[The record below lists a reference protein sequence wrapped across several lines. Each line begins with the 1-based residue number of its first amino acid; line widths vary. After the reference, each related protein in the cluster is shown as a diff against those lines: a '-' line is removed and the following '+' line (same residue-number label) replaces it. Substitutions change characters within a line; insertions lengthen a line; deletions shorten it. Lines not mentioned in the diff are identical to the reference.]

1 MALPEKD
8 ILKNAS
14 EKMYDPTKDDTFVP
28 NISLPRAGVNVSGS
42 GGGSQNNPTF
52 DRFVALTSP
61 INPTPALGP
70 QTVTKYSPL
79 DVDTTGRYDRFVL
92 GADNED
98 LQAGFQSSWAKAANG
113 LTKGLGIA
121 GTTFLEGTVGLVYG
135 LGAAA
140 GTGKLSKFYNNDFSN
155 YMADLNESMEVAMP
169 NYYGSEEREANWYD
183 RNNIFTAN
191 FFFDKIIKNLG
202 FSVGALA
209 SGAVVGG
216 LLAKVPQVFNIS
228 KAGMIS
234 KLSEALET
242 GLKGVPQIER
252 AAKAK
257 DIILQNS
264 KLVNAIEKMTA
275 VERGIIAGLG
285 AATEG
290 GIEALQGLNEYRD
303 KLIAQH
309 KERFGQAP
317 IGDDLDK
324 INRASEDLGNVR
336 LGLNML
342 LLSATNYIHIPRIL
356 GSSYRSGKNAL
367 INSAVRD
374 VETGLLKSSIPTKG
388 FAKVV
393 NRTKN
398 IAGLFVSPTEGF
410 EEGAQFAIEK
420 GVQSYYNKKDYNK
433 DEGLNELIDNVNAAS
448 LKGIESVSSK
458 EGMESILIGAISG
471 GIQQA
476 GLVGRYKN
484 KEGKTTIGF
493 GKTGKIGE
501 RGFAGEGGEIAK
513 NTQDLISQAKAFTLK
528 SDKWLNDTTN
538 SVKRAVVLQGEFE
551 SAVNQGDILEAK
563 DKEFD
568 YQHNYL
574 LPRVKYGR
582 FDLVMDDIK
591 SFRKIAATEEGFD
604 SLKEKGIAAELD
616 TRESFLNRLNSFE
629 THAKAV
635 NSLNESLNLRYATA
649 VTEDGKKKYSD
660 VVLEKM
666 VYAAA
671 KISDYDQRV
680 PQLTGSLLDA
690 NVDVQTILDEII
702 LNGTP
707 SAKATK
713 EALATINKVPGISD
727 IRDELK
733 RNLKDIIELGLRR
746 KEFIDEYDDIKQ
758 NPSMY
763 EGPVLSDIESTT
775 SATVKQQIV
784 PEGETKKKTVNKE
797 LEIGKEYSLAEPV
810 RREGNALQVAPK
822 IVVLSKTLGGEYE
835 VSLPNGET
843 AFMTPQQFKGY
854 QITDIDNTSTEI
866 DTMLN
871 DAIDSVL
878 SRSKYSSIDKPT
890 ENKVEFVNSLN
901 NKGLIDDIQK
911 EFNKQSEE
919 FLKKQAEARQRREI
933 ILRNKANLDK
943 TQQKIQLMSGQV
955 GTRPNPVDLASR
967 AFEEARKLWSRLY
980 RSTITASSDEGK
992 ELAPHVTR
1000 LNEFFNNAK
1009 NFKNRNQLKAIM
1021 FTSAQEAAL
1030 KIEGLAKLSFDT
1042 EGIDVTT
1049 VNDVKEGFVGIVF
1062 VDVDK
1067 NNKSYFV
1074 DKNGNRIGEVNVDT
1088 PNLNEL
1094 VFTTMPAVNLYYRM
1108 NGKPRHREGQ
1118 EKQAIEELA
1127 GWQAFREQLFKKDNQ
1142 PRLYKFN
1149 ISRGIPVTNKDNP
1162 ETNFVSE
1169 TLVPEEKI
1177 STTPIIKVSTKGVIS
1192 FDGDNI
1198 KVPNGRPVID
1208 YGDTLQYLNNTTFSK
1223 EKAETIFN
1231 VLNAIDKMSM
1241 NSNLTK
1247 KEIQLNERMF
1257 AYLQNV
1263 LYWREDGPT
1272 SNNKVYFD
1280 TTTAQLVLGE
1290 PTQEGSSDNRF
1301 DLGNIENNKDRIVS
1315 RLQQIYHNVNDKT
1328 LSLGLSE
1335 PFYEFYMADNQLKEA
1350 KWKNYQTYLLSNK
1363 GADGKTIRSIKE
1375 TPLNTS
1381 VSKKT
1386 DEVPYN
1392 YKQKYAILE
1401 ELDFPKTFTGTP
1413 SVAPSAPVVDES
1425 VKDYAV
1431 QGMGNLQ
1438 YTATPTEDG
1447 KFAVSLIVND
1457 VTNATVSAIVANP
1470 AMLEAVKDNLRAI
1483 EKYVP
1488 GKADRDYVIQAAP
1501 NLIEVSLIRAQA
1513 ASAPAAPTAPVVSDI
1528 EAKKADIEKRR
1539 REELK
1544 KGSKAVYETGKYN
1557 GKEYNTWIEVEE
1569 ELNAKYDAELAALE
1583 GNKNFDDVPTPED
1596 TPEYRMV
1603 GSTNV
1608 PRISEADLAYYRDF
1622 MKKVAPNLPFEVLD
1636 NMIEISPTEQAWGA
1650 FEKGVIKFAKSAQRG
1665 TEYHELG
1672 EAVWKGFLSPEQQAA
1687 ILAQERTKK
1696 GEFTDNQSGKKYTYA
1711 DASVTDK
1718 MLKERIMDDYADFRV
1733 GKLPARN
1740 LGDLVRKFFKAIV
1753 EFVKSFGSNPS
1764 LKEQLFKDIDT
1775 GKFANRIFPE
1785 ARKND
1790 AAEYSAIPGMNEQLV
1805 HEFVQDI
1812 TARMFQIIFRDN
1824 KSLFNLKN
1832 VTAGAVF
1839 GEIKD
1844 QYTKTGRIKEGDP
1857 SRLSEENYEQL
1868 VQRTI
1873 NFLRVFRIELDD
1885 NSIVGINDG
1894 EANRN
1899 DYASRSFS
1907 IDFKKSSP
1915 YAIKLLLGTLIET
1928 QAGTQLAPGVKGLSL
1943 PKAEISTNAK
1953 GYTLVNYSQAFATVI
1968 NKLTGTKSI
1977 EEAVSKLYE
1986 LAKEDSRYVR
1996 LFSRLGGN
2004 LSDGTINFK
2013 DYAAD
2018 DWRLFINFYQVFT
2031 KQKPDAIIQYLD
2043 NNFQTYSGL
2052 ARQMSASE
2060 SLKDEWIEDM
2070 QSLSTDPTSI
2080 VTRDVQTQSYNIDM
2094 SVDYPV
2100 GIPSEMISFL
2110 AKLGIDFPITTYN
2123 RLTTRKQKDD
2133 FADAVSGI
2141 KQSLKKSPKVLTLK
2155 GETLDIGGHL
2165 TTLAELYT
2173 TVNSPS
2179 QESTTLNAE
2188 GELQQV
2194 FDNVNAPSI
2203 IEDLFNSSN
2212 TLAELKEKMPQLND
2226 IFSVSSKMIQLDGPF
2241 WNADGTRIKSNKLKL
2256 SYISGIR
2263 DKNTNTGL
2271 SIADLS
2277 IGQRFTLE
2285 INQNINGNYYVLVPA
2300 DGSTE
2305 WMMNLGNSI
2314 SFKEVKEGTSDMTT
2328 HSMFQGYLRDDIGL
2342 AQDAKNRSKLN
2353 NVGDKANELR
2363 FFKDILTG
2371 DTLLAANQLVAV
2383 GATPE
2388 EIDTFIEAYADD
2400 INLDVDNYIETSVTN
2415 TIEAL
2420 KNNNEIVDNKD
2431 GGYSYKGLDNN
2442 FATKAKINK
2451 LNLTGDDI
2459 NNIVRFVNTNYIINN
2474 IEYHKFI
2481 FGDPYQFKIKDGQL
2495 DETKR
2500 IKSFLS
2506 PRRVMFDSP
2515 ELNAFMNNEY
2525 NTIEGIELTDKDYGY
2540 HQNKEYARTFTAKD
2554 IIIAGGLPGYGETNE
2569 ADASSWI
2576 MDGAFKEVKYKNG
2589 QWPDEA
2595 ETWHQW
2601 QMAYTRNKLAAKG
2614 RYTYSSEKLQ
2624 KRDAE
2629 MISKDA
2635 PVFVIEV
2642 LKPIV
2647 SGNKFNKN
2655 QFDLVLDK
2663 FSQMPMYYQAIEG
2676 TNLEELYIKM
2686 FEEGYDYAIVE
2697 SGRKVGSEGLQP
2709 LYKPNG
2715 DFNTEAFNNTVDV
2728 PWSSYGIQVENSYA
2742 EKLQTRGSQ
2751 VTKIATVD
2759 LYDNGVATPEAAAA
2773 VKAHKEALDNLHA
2786 NGYAELLN
2794 EFGIEDL
2801 GTSFFAKDKTAI
2813 AETLRQQMLKRELS
2827 QNALDSI
2834 TIGKNGQFNI
2844 PLEASSSYIQIKN
2857 ILYSIIDK
2865 RISSPKVN
2873 GFSGVQIS
2881 AAMWEDSTKGRG
2893 IALKTEDGYKRIS
2906 KDEFSKLSKEEQ
2918 KNVVL
2923 INDTLKFYTK
2933 EEPWCE
2939 ILLPNWVKDK
2949 FDKKKFPTDEKIL
2962 EYLNRKEN
2970 QAILRGIGFRIP
2982 SQAMSS
2988 IESFKVKGFLPKF
3001 MGASVVVPSEI
3012 TTKAGSDFDI
3022 DKLNMYLKSVYRNAN
3037 GDVKLI
3043 EYLGSEQ
3050 ATKDFYANVFDAKL
3064 EKNKIKKAELFE
3076 AIGIMINGLEDPKNL
3091 TEKYSDEM
3099 DAILKDINDPT
3110 DAEDLLMK
3118 QLEKLG
3124 DKSFQAEVKDRFVR
3138 SMYTKSLENEY
3149 YQTIE
3154 DLLSLPE
3161 NFNRLTKPND
3171 DKSLKKLATKLGKL
3185 RGEDESTIPNRML
3198 DRNYMTETRHAFI
3211 TAKRWVGIGA
3221 VNTTG
3226 HSLAQQSQIYV
3237 DPNKFAVQSEADKK
3251 YLGDGSIALDH
3262 NTVTINDKEYI
3273 SLSGRLDRAGKYISD
3288 KLSMYVNAF
3297 VDVSK
3302 DPYILKIIGSNRV
3315 VGTFMFLERI
3325 GVPIEQVGM
3334 FMNQPIIKEYIS
3346 YLDSKNLKGIFRPK
3360 DIQYIGQMFPTT
3372 SALIEASKINVAGLE
3387 DNIETYYKKGL
3398 SETENAEQHLILRE
3412 FLKYAKMAEFSFKF
3426 TQAINYDTTK
3436 FKNADELYRKL
3447 LREEVAR
3454 NKNIISS
3461 VDKVL
3466 QSTFL
3471 GDLAKFLFKA
3481 SDSLGAVLKFNEVE
3495 FRGILENV
3503 IRPYALN
3510 QYLSDEKYA
3519 KITQKAAASFLDY
3532 VIQINKP
3539 NIDVKAILVD
3549 DETALANK
3557 LVKAKNKNLGVKMIN
3572 DLIVTSRGIVGGA
3585 KSVKLRA
3592 NLREAYDENLYT
3604 GYMREMRDNPET
3616 ADLYKELV
3624 TTIILQGTYT
3634 SPISLK
3640 NIIPIEDYAAEVSN
3654 IMSTVTADKIAQNF
3668 ATNNYFQRNN
3678 WNDSDVVPRFKPQMW
3693 HASIQRA
3700 GDTPMAARY
3709 DNFGDPIY
3717 EYTSPSL
3724 KSLGTLPAAST
3735 RKILYLNDKYNSDMV
3750 AYDVIAV
3757 PRILEVD
3764 GDLIDY
3770 TTGNTMPRSE
3780 YGQRKKVGDITLN
3793 ALYGYQKVKYT
3804 GTEEP
3809 LTLADSEGNL
3819 TYVYKLIN
3827 LYGDSPYA
3835 SVYPAANGTSAVRN
3849 ATARANTELTND
3861 DVIAG
3866 LFSKSNKNVV
3876 SLQPTI
3882 ETQPVISN
3890 KPEFS
3895 KLPSVASTPTMTYAG
3910 IGSRQTPPEVLKQMT
3925 EVAKELES
3933 KGYTLNTGV
3942 TFGGKKEGADKA
3954 FDDGTT
3960 KKNLFSPEN
3969 QGARAKEQAIAKEI
3983 HPNPNALTAGALKL
3997 MARNTNQVFG
4007 DDLNTPVDFVLFYAK
4022 ETKGIRPEGGTGQAV
4037 EMARLKGIPAINL
4050 ANPNWRVELDKA
4062 LEGKAQPAVERTYTA
4077 RQLASMDAK
4086 ALYKQLKQID
4096 SPSNARGLA
4105 LEYIANGGTISPES
4119 LYNEVL
4125 ATRDVRLVPTKQ
4137 RTKEEANNRD
4147 YVKKGGPSIKEVAHF
4162 IWENLNEEIQTK
4174 VDDQDVRNELI
4185 EVVGVYNKRLEVAKE
4200 YIASYSIEDDK
4211 LNFKKGPC

>member
-14 EKMYDPTKDDTFVP
+14 EKMYDPTQGDTFVP
-28 NISLPRAGVNVSGS
+28 NISLPRAGVNIGAT

-121 GTTFLEGTVGLVYG
+121 GTTFLDGTVGLVYG

-155 YMADLNESMEVAMP
+155 YMADLNDSMEVAMP

-202 FSVGALA
+202 FSVGAMA

-242 GLKGVPQIER
+242 GLKNVPQIER

-264 KLVNAIEKMTA
+264 KLVNAIERMTA
-275 VERGIIAGLG
+275 VERGIVAGLG

-303 KLIAQH
+303 KLIEQH
-309 KERFGQAP
+309 KERFGEAP
-317 IGDDLDK
+317 KGDDLDK

-367 INSAVRD
+367 INSAVTD
-374 VETGLLKSSIPTKG
+374 VETGLLKSAIPTKG
-388 FAKVV
+388 FAKIV

-433 DEGLNELIDNVNAAS
+433 DEGLDELIGNVKAAA
-448 LKGIESVSSK
+448 LKGIESVNSK

-476 GLVGRYKN
+476 GFVGRYKD
-484 KEGKTTIGF
+484 KDGKTRLGF
-493 GKTGKIGE
+493 GKTGEIGE
-501 RGFAGEGGEIAK
+501 RGFAGEGGERAK
-513 NTQDLISQAKAFTLK
+513 NTQDLIAQAKPFTLK

-574 LPRVKYGR
+574 LPRIKYGR
-582 FDLVMDDIK
+582 FDLVMDDIN
-591 SFRKIAATEEGFD
+591 SFRRIAATEEGFD

-616 TRESFLNRLNSFE
+616 TKESFLNRLNSFE

-671 KISDYDQRV
+671 KISDYDQRI

-690 NVDVQTILDEII
+690 NIDVQTILDEII

-713 EALATINKVPGISD
+713 DALAAINKVPGISD
-727 IRDELK
+727 VRDELK
-733 RNLKDIIELGLRR
+733 RNLRDIIELGLRR

-763 EGPVLSDIESTT
+763 EGPMFTDIESTT

-854 QITDIDNTSTEI
+854 QITDIDNTSPEI

-878 SRSKYSSIDKPT
+878 SRSKYSSIENPT

-919 FLKKQAEARQRREI
+919 FLKKQAEARQRREV

-980 RSTITASSDEGK
+980 RSSTTASSDEGK
-992 ELAPHVTR
+992 KLAPHVTR

-1009 NFKNRNQLKAIM
+1009 NFKNRGQLKAIM
-1021 FTSAQEAAL
+1021 FTSAQEATL
-1030 KIEGLAKLSFDT
+1030 KIEGAAKLSFDT
-1042 EGIDVTT
+1042 EGIDMAT
-1049 VNDVKEGFVGIVF
+1049 VNDIKEGFVGIVF
-1062 VDVDK
+1062 VEVDK

-1074 DKNGNRIGEVNVDT
+1074 DKDGNRIGEVNVDA

-1094 VFTTMPAVNLYYRM
+1094 VFTTMPAVDLYYRM
-1108 NGKPRHREGQ
+1108 NGKPRYREGQ
-1118 EKQAIEELA
+1118 EKQATEEVA
-1127 GWQAFREQLFKKDNQ
+1127 RWQAFREQLFKKDNQ
-1142 PRLYKFN
+1142 PRLYNFS

-1231 VLNAIDKMSM
+1231 VLNAIAKMSM

-1247 KEIQLNERMF
+1247 KEVQLNERMF

-1263 LYWREDGPT
+1263 LYWREDGPA
-1272 SNNKVYFD
+1272 SNNKVYID
-1280 TTTAQLVLGE
+1280 TTTGELVLGE

-1301 DLGNIENNKDRIVS
+1301 DLGNIENDKDRIVS

-1335 PFYEFYMADNQLKEA
+1335 PFYEFYIADNQLKEA

-1386 DEVPYN
+1386 DDVPYN

-1413 SVAPSAPVVDES
+1413 SVAPSAPVVDTS
-1425 VKDYAV
+1425 VKDYPV

-1438 YTATPTEDG
+1438 YTATPREGGGFD
-1447 KFAVSLIVND
+1447 VSLIVND
-1457 VTNATVSAIVANP
+1457 VTNTTVSAIAANP
-1470 AMLEAVKDNLRAI
+1470 AMLEAVKDNLRDI
-1483 EKYVP
+1483 KKYKP
-1488 GKADRDYVIQAAP
+1488 GKADRDYVIEAAP
-1501 NLIEVSLIRAQA
+1501 NLIEASLIRTQA
-1513 ASAPAAPTAPVVSDI
+1513 EAAPKPVAPVVSD
-1528 EAKKADIEKRR
+1528 
-1539 REELK
+1539 
-1544 KGSKAVYETGKYN
+1544 
-1557 GKEYNTWIEVEE
+1557 VEG
-1569 ELNAKYDAELAALE
+1569 D
-1583 GNKNFDDVPTPED
+1583 KNFDDVPTPED

-1636 NMIEISPTEQAWGA
+1636 NMIEISPTEKAWGA
-1650 FEKGVIKFAKSAQRG
+1650 FEKGVINFAKTAQRG

-1696 GEFTDNQSGKKYTYA
+1696 GEFTDNQSGKKYAYS

-1775 GKFANRIFPE
+1775 GKFAKAIFPE

-1824 KSLFNLKN
+1824 KSLFNLKGI
-1832 VTAGAVF
+1832 TAGAVF

-1928 QAGTQLAPGVKGLSL
+1928 QAGTQLTPGVKGLSL

-1977 EEAVSKLYE
+1977 DEAVSKLYE

-2013 DYAAD
+2013 DYGAD

-2094 SVDYPV
+2094 SVDYPI
-2100 GIPSEMISFL
+2100 GIPSEMVSFL

-2123 RLTTRKQKDD
+2123 RLTTRTQKDN

-2141 KQSLKKSPKVLTLK
+2141 KQSLKKSPKVLSLK

-2226 IFSVSSKMIQLDGPF
+2226 IFSVNSKMIQLDGPF

-2271 SIADLS
+2271 SVADLS

-2285 INQNINGNYYVLVPA
+2285 INQNINGNYYVLIPA

-2328 HSMFQGYLRDDIGL
+2328 HSMFQGYLKDDIGL

-2383 GATPE
+2383 GASPE
-2388 EIDTFIEAYADD
+2388 EIDAFIEAYAND
-2400 INLDVDNYIETSVTN
+2400 INLDVDNYIERSVTN
-2415 TIEAL
+2415 TIESL

-2431 GGYSYKGLDNN
+2431 GNYSYKGLDNN
-2442 FATKAKINK
+2442 FATKGKINK

-2506 PRRVMFDSP
+2506 PRRIMFDSP

-2525 NTIEGIELTDKDYGY
+2525 NTVDGVELTDKDYGY

-2554 IIIAGGLPGYGETNE
+2554 IIIAGGLPGYGQTNE

-2589 QWPDEA
+2589 QWPEEA

-2629 MISKDA
+2629 MISKEA

-2647 SGNKFNKN
+2647 SGNKFNKTEFN
-2655 QFDLVLDK
+2655 LVLDK

-2709 LYKPNG
+2709 LYMPNG

-2728 PWSSYGIQVENSYA
+2728 PWNAYGIQVENSYA

-2801 GTSFFAKDKTAI
+2801 GTSFFAKDKTAV

-2881 AAMWEDSTKGRG
+2881 AAMWEDSAKGRG

-2906 KDEFSKLSKEEQ
+2906 KDEFSKLSEEEQ

-2949 FDKKKFPTDEKIL
+2949 FDKKKFPTDESIL
-2962 EYLNRKEN
+2962 KYLNKEEN

-3064 EKNKIKKAELFE
+3064 EKSKIKKAELFE
-3076 AIGIMINGLEDPKNL
+3076 AIGIMINGLDDPKNL

-3099 DAILKDINDPT
+3099 DSILKDIKDPT

-3124 DKSFQAEVKDRFVR
+3124 DKSFQAELKDRFVR

-3154 DLLSLPE
+3154 NLLSLPE

-3185 RGEDESTIPNRML
+3185 RGEDESAIPNRML

-3237 DPNKFAVQSEADKK
+3237 DPNKFAIQSEADKK
-3251 YLGDGSIALDH
+3251 YLGDGSIVLDH

-3346 YLDSKNLKGIFRPK
+3346 YLDSKNLKGIFRAK
-3360 DIQYIGQMFPTT
+3360 DIEYIGQMFPTT
-3372 SALIEASKINVAGLE
+3372 SVLIEASKINIAGLE
-3387 DNIETYYKKGL
+3387 GNIEKYYKKGL
-3398 SETENAEQHLILRE
+3398 DEVENAEQHKILAE

-3471 GDLAKFLFKA
+3471 GNLAKFLFKA
-3481 SDSLGAVLKFNEVE
+3481 SDSLGAVLKFNEAE

-3519 KITQKAAASFLDY
+3519 KVTQKAAASFLDY

-3668 ATNNYFQRNN
+3668 AINNYFQRNN

-3700 GDTPMAARY
+3700 GDTPIAARY
-3709 DNFGDPIY
+3709 DSFGDPIY

-3757 PRILEVD
+3757 PRILDVD
-3764 GDLIDY
+3764 GDLVDY

-3804 GTEEP
+3804 SGEP
-3809 LTLADSEGNL
+3809 VTLTDADGNL

-3835 SVYPAANGTSAVRN
+3835 SVYPAVNGTSAVRN
-3849 ATARANTELTND
+3849 ATARANTELTD
-3861 DVIAG
+3861 VDVIAG
-3866 LFSKSNKNVV
+3866 LFPKINKNVV
-3876 SLQPTI
+3876 ALPAEAQAPT
-3882 ETQPVISN
+3882 
-3890 KPEFS
+3890 
-3895 KLPSVASTPTMTYAG
+3895 
-3910 IGSRQTPPEVLKQMT
+3910 
-3925 EVAKELES
+3925 
-3933 KGYTLNTGV
+3933 
-3942 TFGGKKEGADKA
+3942 
-3954 FDDGTT
+3954 
-3960 KKNLFSPEN
+3960 
-3969 QGARAKEQAIAKEI
+3969 
-3983 HPNPNALTAGALKL
+3983 
-3997 MARNTNQVFG
+3997 
-4007 DDLNTPVDFVLFYAK
+4007 
-4022 ETKGIRPEGGTGQAV
+4022 
-4037 EMARLKGIPAINL
+4037 
-4050 ANPNWRVELDKA
+4050 
-4062 LEGKAQPAVERTYTA
+4062 VERTYTVG
-4077 RQLASMDAK
+4077 QLASMDAK
-4086 ALYKQLKQID
+4086 ALYKQLNKID
-4096 SPSNARGLA
+4096 SPTDARGLA

-4137 RTKEEANNRD
+4137 KTKEEVNNRD
-4147 YVKKGGPSIKEVAHF
+4147 YVKKDGPSIKEVANS
-4162 IWENLNEEIQTK
+4162 IWDNLSEDIQAR
-4174 VDDQDVRNELI
+4174 VDDQDIRNELI
-4185 EVVGVYNKRLEVAKE
+4185 EVIGTYNKRLEAAKE
-4200 YIASYSIEDDK
+4200 YIASYSVEDENLTTED
-4211 LNFKKGPC
+4211 FKCNTKNSK

>member
-14 EKMYDPTKDDTFVP
+14 KKMYDPTKDDTFVP
-28 NISLPRAGVNVSGS
+28 NISLPRAGVNISSS

-121 GTTFLEGTVGLVYG
+121 GTTFLEGSVGLVYG

-169 NYYGSEEREANWYD
+169 NYYGSEEREAAWYD

-216 LLAKVPQVFNIS
+216 LLSKVPQMFNIS

-275 VERGIIAGLG
+275 VERGIVAGLS

-309 KERFGQAP
+309 KERFGEAP
-317 IGDDLDK
+317 KGDDLDK

-367 INSAVRD
+367 INSAITD
-374 VETGLLKSSIPTKG
+374 VETGLLKSAIPTKG

-433 DEGLNELIDNVNAAS
+433 DEGLDELIGNVKAAA
-448 LKGIESVSSK
+448 LQGIESVSSK

-476 GLVGRYKN
+476 GFVGRYKD
-484 KEGKTTIGF
+484 KDGKTRVGF
-493 GKTGKIGE
+493 GKTGEIGE
-501 RGFAGEGGEIAK
+501 RGFAGEGGERAK
-513 NTQDLISQAKAFTLK
+513 NTQDLIAQAKPFTLK
-528 SDKWLNDTTN
+528 SDKWLDDTTN

-574 LPRVKYGR
+574 LPRIKYGR
-582 FDLVMDDIK
+582 FDLVMDDIN
-591 SFRKIAATEEGFD
+591 SFRRIAATEEGFD
-604 SLKEKGIAAELD
+604 SLKEKGIAAGLD
-616 TRESFLNRLNSFE
+616 TKESFLNRLNSFE

-649 VTEDGKKKYSD
+649 VTEDGKRKYSD

-666 VYAAA
+666 IYAAA

-680 PQLTGSLLDA
+680 PQLTTSLLDA
-690 NVDVQTILDEII
+690 NIDVQTILDEII

-713 EALATINKVPGISD
+713 EALAAINKVPGISD
-727 IRDELK
+727 VRDELK
-733 RNLKDIIELGLRR
+733 RNLRDIIELGLRR

-763 EGPVLSDIESTT
+763 EGPMFTDIESTT

-784 PEGETKKKTVNKE
+784 PEGETKKKTVNKD

-822 IVVLSKTLGGEYE
+822 IVVLSKTLGGEFE

-854 QITDIDNTSTEI
+854 QITDIDNTSPEI

-871 DAIDSVL
+871 DAIDNVL
-878 SRSKYSSIDKPT
+878 NRSKYSSIEKPT

-919 FLKKQAEARQRREI
+919 FLKKQAEARQRREV

-943 TQQKIQLMSGQV
+943 TQQKVQLMSGQV

-980 RSTITASSDEGK
+980 RSSTTASSDEGK
-992 ELAPHVTR
+992 KLAPHVTR

-1009 NFKNRNQLKAIM
+1009 NFKNKGQLKAIM
-1021 FTSAQEAAL
+1021 FTSAHEAAL
-1030 KIEGLAKLSFDT
+1030 KIEGTAKLSFDT
-1042 EGIDVTT
+1042 EGIDMAI
-1049 VNDVKEGFVGIVF
+1049 VNDIKEGFVGIVF
-1062 VDVDK
+1062 VEVDK

-1074 DKNGNRIGEVNVDT
+1074 DKDGNRIGEVNVDA

-1094 VFTTMPAVNLYYRM
+1094 VFTTMPAVDLYYRM
-1108 NGKPRHREGQ
+1108 NGKPRYREGQ
-1118 EKQAIEELA
+1118 EKQATEELA

-1142 PRLYKFN
+1142 PRLYNFS

-1231 VLNAIDKMSM
+1231 VLNAIAKMSM

-1247 KEIQLNERMF
+1247 KEVQLNERMF

-1263 LYWREDGPT
+1263 LYWREDGPA
-1272 SNNKVYFD
+1272 SNNKVYID
-1280 TTTAQLVLGE
+1280 TTTGELVLGE
-1290 PTQEGSSDNRF
+1290 PTQEGGSDNRF
-1301 DLGNIENNKDRIVS
+1301 DLGNIENNKDRVVS

-1335 PFYEFYMADNQLKEA
+1335 PFYEFYMTDNQLKEA

-1386 DEVPYN
+1386 DDVPYN

-1413 SVAPSAPVVDES
+1413 SVAPGAPVVDTS
-1425 VKDYAV
+1425 VKDYPV

-1438 YTATPTEDG
+1438 YTATPREGGGFD
-1447 KFAVSLIVND
+1447 VSLIVND
-1457 VTNATVSAIVANP
+1457 VTNATVSAIAANP
-1470 AMLEAVKDNLRAI
+1470 AMLEAVKDNLRDI
-1483 EKYVP
+1483 KKYKP
-1488 GKADRDYVIQAAP
+1488 GKADRDYVIEAAP
-1501 NLIEVSLIRAQA
+1501 NLIEVSLIRAQNE
-1513 ASAPAAPTAPVVSDI
+1513 APPKPAAPVVSD
-1528 EAKKADIEKRR
+1528 KKTDIPNQVENIFGKKVSPDMEFSKQEGDYKISQRTAEDSKTDTVNTVYHVISNTRNGLGIQKAMDKNGTVSYDRTTSGYNLKGYIDQLVKDIENNPDIL
-1539 REELK
+1539 ESLK
-1544 KGSKAVYETGKYN
+1544 KY
-1557 GKEYNTWIEVEE
+1557 GKEIKVYIVDDKLNYTKVKDFDSILTSALNNKDYISDEQYMRLVMGSSSFGSLFGYNTK
-1569 ELNAKYDAELAALE
+1569 LTALE
-1583 GNKNFDDVPTPED
+1583 GDKNFNDVPTPED

-1603 GSTNV
+1603 GSLNV

-1636 NMIEISPTEQAWGA
+1636 NMIEISPTEKAWGA
-1650 FEKGVIKFAKSAQRG
+1650 FEKGVIKFAKTAQRG

-1696 GEFTDNQSGKKYTYA
+1696 GEFTDNQSGKKYTYS

-1740 LGDLVRKFFKAIV
+1740 LGELVRKFFKAIV

-1775 GKFANRIFPE
+1775 GKFAKAIFPE

-1844 QYTKTGRIKEGDP
+1844 QYIKTGRIKEGDP
-1857 SRLSEENYEQL
+1857 SRLSDENYEQL

-2013 DYAAD
+2013 DYGAD

-2094 SVDYPV
+2094 SVDYPIGV
-2100 GIPSEMISFL
+2100 PSEMISFL

-2123 RLTTRKQKDD
+2123 RLTTRTQKDN

-2141 KQSLKKSPKVLTLK
+2141 KQSLKKSPKVLSLK

-2226 IFSVSSKMIQLDGPF
+2226 IFSVNSKMIQLDGPF

-2271 SIADLS
+2271 SVADLS

-2285 INQNINGNYYVLVPA
+2285 INQNINGNYYVLIPA

-2328 HSMFQGYLRDDIGL
+2328 HSMFQGYLKDDIGL

-2383 GATPE
+2383 GASPE
-2388 EIDTFIEAYADD
+2388 EINAFIEAYADD
-2400 INLDVDNYIETSVTN
+2400 INLDVDNYIERSVTN
-2415 TIEAL
+2415 TVEAL
-2420 KNNNEIVDNKD
+2420 KNNNEIVDNKE

-2442 FATKAKINK
+2442 FAAKAKINK

-2481 FGDPYQFKIKDGQL
+2481 FGDPYQFKIKDDQL

-2506 PRRVMFDSP
+2506 PRRIMFDSP

-2525 NTIEGIELTDKDYGY
+2525 NTVDGVELTDKDYGY

-2554 IIIAGGLPGYGETNE
+2554 IIIAGGLPGYGKTNE

-2576 MDGAFKEVKYKNG
+2576 MDGAYKEVKYKNG
-2589 QWPDEA
+2589 QWPEEA
-2595 ETWHQW
+2595 EAWHQW

-2624 KRDAE
+2624 KRDAD
-2629 MISKDA
+2629 MISKEA

-2647 SGNKFNKN
+2647 SGNKFNKTEFN
-2655 QFDLVLDK
+2655 LVLDK

-2697 SGRKVGSEGLQP
+2697 SGRKVGAEGLQP
-2709 LYKPNG
+2709 LYMPNG

-2728 PWSSYGIQVENSYA
+2728 PWSAYGIQVENSYA

-2801 GTSFFAKDKTAI
+2801 GTSYFAKDKTAV

-2881 AAMWEDSTKGRG
+2881 AAMWEDSSKGRG

-2906 KDEFSKLSKEEQ
+2906 KDEFSKLSEEEQ
-2918 KNVVL
+2918 KKVVL

-2949 FDKKKFPTDEKIL
+2949 FDKKKFPTDESIL
-2962 EYLNRKEN
+2962 EYLNKKEN

-3043 EYLGSEQ
+3043 EYLGSEE

-3064 EKNKIKKAELFE
+3064 EKSKINKAELFE
-3076 AIGIMINGLEDPKNL
+3076 AIGIMMNGLEDPKNL

-3099 DAILKDINDPT
+3099 DAVLKDIKDPT

-3124 DKSFQAEVKDRFVR
+3124 DKSFQAELKDRFVR
-3138 SMYTKSLENEY
+3138 DMYTKSLENEY

-3154 DLLSLPE
+3154 NLLSLPE

-3171 DKSLKKLATKLGKL
+3171 DKSLKALATKLGKL

-3226 HSLAQQSQIYV
+3226 HALAQQSQIYV
-3237 DPNKFAVQSEADKK
+3237 DPDKFAIQSEADKK
-3251 YLGDGSIALDH
+3251 YLGDGSIVLDH

-3273 SLSGRLDRAGKYISD
+3273 SLSGRLDQAGKYISD

-3346 YLDSKNLKGIFRPK
+3346 YLDSKNLKGIFRTK
-3360 DIQYIGQMFPTT
+3360 DIEYIGQMFPTT
-3372 SALIEASKINVAGLE
+3372 SVLIEASKINIAGLE
-3387 DNIETYYKKGL
+3387 GNIEKYYKKGL
-3398 SETENAEQHLILRE
+3398 SEVENAEQHKILAE

-3481 SDSLGAVLKFNEVE
+3481 SDSLGAVLKFNETE

-3700 GDTPMAARY
+3700 GDTPIAARY
-3709 DNFGDPIY
+3709 DSFGDPIY

-3757 PRILEVD
+3757 PRILDVD
-3764 GDLIDY
+3764 GDLVDY

-3804 GTEEP
+3804 SGEP

-3835 SVYPAANGTSAVRN
+3835 SVYPAVNGRSAVRN
-3849 ATARANTELTND
+3849 ATARANTELTD
-3861 DVIAG
+3861 VDVIAG
-3866 LFSKSNKNVV
+3866 LFPKINKNVV
-3876 SLQPTI
+3876 ALPAEAQAPT
-3882 ETQPVISN
+3882 
-3890 KPEFS
+3890 
-3895 KLPSVASTPTMTYAG
+3895 
-3910 IGSRQTPPEVLKQMT
+3910 
-3925 EVAKELES
+3925 
-3933 KGYTLNTGV
+3933 
-3942 TFGGKKEGADKA
+3942 
-3954 FDDGTT
+3954 
-3960 KKNLFSPEN
+3960 
-3969 QGARAKEQAIAKEI
+3969 
-3983 HPNPNALTAGALKL
+3983 
-3997 MARNTNQVFG
+3997 
-4007 DDLNTPVDFVLFYAK
+4007 
-4022 ETKGIRPEGGTGQAV
+4022 
-4037 EMARLKGIPAINL
+4037 
-4050 ANPNWRVELDKA
+4050 
-4062 LEGKAQPAVERTYTA
+4062 VERTYKVG
-4077 RQLASMDAK
+4077 QLASMNAK
-4086 ALYKQLKQID
+4086 ALYKKVSNID
-4096 SPSNARGLA
+4096 PPADARGLA
-4105 LEYIANGGTISPES
+4105 LEYFANGGTISPET

-4125 ATRDVRLVPTKQ
+4125 GNNNNALVPTKQ
-4137 RTKEEANNRD
+4137 KTKEEINNRD
-4147 YVKKGGPSIKEVAHF
+4147 YVKKGGPTIKEIAQS
-4162 IWENLNEEIQTK
+4162 IWNDLIEDIQAR
-4174 VDDQDVRNELI
+4174 VDDQDIRNELI
-4185 EVVGVYNKRLEVAKE
+4185 DVVNSYNKRLEIAKVYFE
-4200 YIASYSIEDDK
+4200 GYSTEDENLAPDDNQVDSK
-4211 LNFKKGPC
+4211 LNFKKGPCK

>member
-28 NISLPRAGVNVSGS
+28 NISLPRAGVNMSGS

-98 LQAGFQSSWAKAANG
+98 LQAGFQSTWAKAANG

-155 YMADLNESMEVAMP
+155 YMADLNDSMEVAMP

-202 FSVGALA
+202 FSAGALA

-216 LLAKVPQVFNIS
+216 LLAKVPQLFNVS

-234 KLSEALET
+234 KLSEALEK

-264 KLVNAIEKMTA
+264 KLVNAIEKLTV

-303 KLIAQH
+303 KLIKQH
-309 KERFGQAP
+309 KERFGEAP
-317 IGDDLDK
+317 IGEDLNI

-336 LGLNML
+336 LGLNIL

-367 INSAVRD
+367 INSAVTD

-388 FAKVV
+388 FAKIV

-433 DEGLNELIDNVNAAS
+433 DEGLDELIGNVKAAS
-448 LKGIESVSSK
+448 LKGIESVNSK

-476 GLVGRYKN
+476 GFVGRYKN

-493 GKTGKIGE
+493 GKTGEIGE
-501 RGFAGEGGEIAK
+501 RGFAGEGGERAK
-513 NTQDLISQAKAFTLK
+513 NTQDLISQAKPFTLK
-528 SDKWLNDTTN
+528 SDKWLNDTSN

-574 LPRVKYGR
+574 LPRIKYGR

-591 SFRKIAATEEGFD
+591 SFRNIAATEEGFG

-616 TRESFLNRLNSFE
+616 TKESFLNRLNSFE

-727 IRDELK
+727 VRDELK
-733 RNLKDIIELGLRR
+733 RNLRDIIELGLRR
-746 KEFIDEYDDIKQ
+746 KEFIDEYDDVKQ

-763 EGPVLSDIESTT
+763 EGPMLSDIESTT
-775 SATVKQQIV
+775 NATVKQQIV
-784 PEGETKKKTVNKE
+784 PEGETKKKTINKE

-843 AFMTPQQFKGY
+843 TFMTPQQFKGY
-854 QITDIDNTSTEI
+854 QITDIDNSSTEI

-878 SRSKYSSIDKPT
+878 NRSKYSSIEKPA

-980 RSTITASSDEGK
+980 RSSTTASSDEGK
-992 ELAPHVTR
+992 KLAPHVTR

-1009 NFKNRNQLKAIM
+1009 NFKNRGQLKAIM

-1042 EGIDVTT
+1042 EGIDVAT

-1062 VDVDK
+1062 VEVDK

-1074 DKNGNRIGEVNVDT
+1074 DKDGNRIGEVNVDT

-1263 LYWREDGPT
+1263 LYWREDGLP

-1280 TTTAQLVLGE
+1280 TTAVQLVLGE
-1290 PTQEGSSDNRF
+1290 PTQEGGSDNRF

-1335 PFYEFYMADNQLKEA
+1335 PFYEFYLDDNQLKEA

-1413 SVAPSAPVVDES
+1413 SVAPSAPIVDES
-1425 VKDYAV
+1425 IKDYPV

-1438 YTATPTEDG
+1438 YTATPDEFGGFD
-1447 KFAVSLIVND
+1447 VSLIVND
-1457 VTNATVSAIVANP
+1457 VTNATISAIVANP
-1470 AMLEAVKDNLRAI
+1470 AMLEATKNNLRDI
-1483 EKYVP
+1483 KKYKP
-1488 GKADRDYVIQAAP
+1488 GKADRDYVIEAAP
-1501 NLIEVSLIRAQA
+1501 NLIEANLIRTQSEA
-1513 ASAPAAPTAPVVSDI
+1513 APKPVAPVIDLVDDIAPAAS
-1528 EAKKADIEKRR
+1528 
-1539 REELK
+1539 
-1544 KGSKAVYETGKYN
+1544 
-1557 GKEYNTWIEVEE
+1557 VEG
-1569 ELNAKYDAELAALE
+1569 D
-1583 GNKNFDDVPTPED
+1583 KNFDDVPTPED

-1608 PRISEADLAYYRDF
+1608 PRISEADLAYYREF
-1622 MKKVAPNLPFEVLD
+1622 MKKVAPTLPFEVLD
-1636 NMIEISPTEQAWGA
+1636 NMIEVSPTEKAWGA

-1672 EAVWKGFLSPEQQAA
+1672 EAVWKGFLSPEQQTA
-1687 ILAQERTKK
+1687 ILAQERTNK
-1696 GEFTDNQSGKKYTYA
+1696 GEFTDNQSGKKYAYA
-1711 DASVTDK
+1711 DTSVTDK

-1740 LGDLVRKFFKAIV
+1740 LGDLVRKFFKAIL

-1785 ARKND
+1785 SRKND

-1824 KSLFNLKN
+1824 KSLFNLKGI
-1832 VTAGAVF
+1832 TAGAVF

-1868 VQRTI
+1868 VERTI

-1928 QAGTQLAPGVKGLSL
+1928 QAGTQLAPGIKGLSL

-1977 EEAVSKLYE
+1977 DEAVSKLYE

-2004 LSDGTINFK
+2004 LEDGTIKFK
-2013 DYAAD
+2013 DYGAD

-2080 VTRDVQTQSYNIDM
+2080 VKREVSSQSYNVDM
-2094 SVDYPV
+2094 SVDYPIGV
-2100 GIPSEMISFL
+2100 PSEMISFL

-2133 FADAVSGI
+2133 FADATSGI
-2141 KQSLKKSPKVLTLK
+2141 KQSLKKSSKVLTLK

-2226 IFSVSSKMIQLDGPF
+2226 IFSVNSKMIQLGGPF
-2241 WNADGTRIKSNKLKL
+2241 WNTDGTRIKSNKLKL

-2263 DKNTNTGL
+2263 DKNNNTGL

-2285 INQNINGNYYVLVPA
+2285 INQNINGNYYVLIPA

-2314 SFKEVKEGTSDMTT
+2314 SFKEVKEGTSAMTT
-2328 HSMFQGYLRDDIGL
+2328 HSMFQGYLKDDIAL

-2353 NVGDKANELR
+2353 NVGDKANDLR

-2371 DTLLAANQLVAV
+2371 ETLLAANQLVAV

-2388 EIDTFIEAYADD
+2388 EIGIFVETYADD
-2400 INLDVDNYIETSVTN
+2400 INLDVDNYIERSVTN

-2459 NNIVRFVNTNYIINN
+2459 NNIITFVNTNYVISN

-2506 PRRVMFDSP
+2506 PRRIMFDSP

-2525 NTIEGIELTDKDYGY
+2525 NTIEGVELTDKDYGY
-2540 HQNKEYARTFTAKD
+2540 HENKEYARTFTAKD

-2576 MDGAFKEVKYKNG
+2576 MDGAYKEVKYKNG
-2589 QWPDEA
+2589 QWPEEA
-2595 ETWHQW
+2595 EAWHQW
-2601 QMAYTRNKLAAKG
+2601 QMAYTRNKLAAKK

-2629 MISKDA
+2629 MITKDPA
-2635 PVFVIEV
+2635 VYVLEV

-2647 SGNKFNKN
+2647 SGNKFNKT

-2663 FSQMPMYYQAIEG
+2663 FSQMPMYYQAIED

-2697 SGRKVGSEGLQP
+2697 SGRKVGTEGLQP
-2709 LYKPNG
+2709 LYMPNG

-2728 PWSSYGIQVENSYA
+2728 PWSAYGIQVENSYA

-2759 LYDNGVATPEAAAA
+2759 LYDNGVATPEAEAA
-2773 VKAHKEALDNLHA
+2773 VNAHNKALDNLHVNA
-2786 NGYAELLN
+2786 YAELLN

-2881 AAMWEDSTKGRG
+2881 AAMWEDSAKGRG
-2893 IALKTEDGYKRIS
+2893 IALKTKDGYKRIS
-2906 KDEFSKLSKEEQ
+2906 KDEFSKLSEEEQ
-2918 KNVVL
+2918 KKVVL

-3022 DKLNMYLKSVYRNAN
+3022 DKLNMYLKSVYKNAN

-3043 EYLGSEQ
+3043 EYLGSEE

-3064 EKNKIKKAELFE
+3064 EKSKIKKAELFE
-3076 AIGIMINGLEDPKNL
+3076 AIGIMMNGLEDPKNL
-3091 TEKYSDEM
+3091 TERYSDEM
-3099 DAILKDINDPT
+3099 NAILKDINDPT

-3138 SMYTKSLENEY
+3138 DMYTKSLENEY

-3154 DLLSLPE
+3154 NLLSLPE
-3161 NFNRLTKPND
+3161 NFDRLTKPND

-3185 RGEDESTIPNRML
+3185 RGEDESTIPNRIL

-3226 HSLAQQSQIYV
+3226 HSLAQQSKIYI
-3237 DPNKFAVQSEADKK
+3237 DPTKFDIQSENDKK
-3251 YLGDGSIALDH
+3251 YLGDGSIVLDH
-3262 NTVTINDKEYI
+3262 NTLTINDKEYI

-3302 DPYILKIIGSNRV
+3302 DPYILKIIGSSRV

-3360 DIQYIGQMFPTT
+3360 DIEFIGQMFPTT
-3372 SALIEASKINVAGLE
+3372 SVLIEASKINIAGLE
-3387 DNIETYYKKGL
+3387 GNIEKYYKKGL
-3398 SETENAEQHLILRE
+3398 SETENAEQHKILRE
-3412 FLKYAKMAEFSFKF
+3412 FLKYAKMAEFNFKF

-3471 GDLAKFLFKA
+3471 GNLAKFLFKA

-3510 QYLSDEKYA
+3510 QYLNDEKYA
-3519 KITQKAAASFLDY
+3519 KVTQKAAASFLDY

-3616 ADLYKELV
+3616 ADLYKELI

-3634 SPISLK
+3634 SSISLK

-3700 GDTPMAARY
+3700 GDTPIAASY

-3717 EYTSPSL
+3717 QYTSPSL

-3735 RKILYLNDKYNSDMV
+3735 RKILYLSEKYNSDMV
-3750 AYDVIAV
+3750 GYDVIAV
-3757 PRILEVD
+3757 PRILDVD
-3764 GDLIDY
+3764 GDLVDY

-3809 LTLADSEGNL
+3809 LTLTDSDGNL

-3835 SVYPAANGTSAVRN
+3835 SVYPAANGTSAIRN
-3849 ATARANTELTND
+3849 ATARANAELTND

-3866 LFSKSNKNVV
+3866 LFPKINKDVV
-3876 SLQPTI
+3876 SLQPI
-3882 ETQPVISN
+3882 IKTQPVISN

-3895 KLPSVASTPTMTYAG
+3895 KLPSVSLTPTMTYAG
-3910 IGSRQTPPEVLKQMT
+3910 IGSRQTPSEVLKQMT

-3942 TFGGKKEGADKA
+3942 TFGGNKEGADKA

-4007 DDLNTPVDFVLFYAK
+4007 DNLNTPVDFVLFYAK

-4037 EMARLKGIPAINL
+4037 QMARLKEIPTINL

-4062 LEGKAQPAVERTYTA
+4062 LEGKTQPVEAQPVVERTYTVG
-4077 RQLASMDAK
+4077 QLANLSAK

-4096 SPSNARGLA
+4096 PPSDARGLA

-4119 LYNEVL
+4119 LYNEVF
-4125 ATRDVRLVPTKQ
+4125 ATRDARLVPTKQ
-4137 RTKEEANNRD
+4137 KVKEEANNRD
-4147 YVKKGGPSIKEVAHF
+4147 YVKKGGPSIKEVANS
-4162 IWENLNEEIQTK
+4162 IWDNLSEEIQTR

-4185 EVVGVYNKRLEVAKE
+4185 EVIGVYNKRLEVAKV
-4200 YIASYSIEDDK
+4200 YIESYSTEDDN
-4211 LNFKKGPC
+4211 LNFKPGPC

>member
-202 FSVGALA
+202 FSVGAMA

-216 LLAKVPQVFNIS
+216 LLAKVPQLFNIS

-234 KLSEALET
+234 KLSAALET
-242 GLKGVPQIER
+242 GLKNVPQIER

-303 KLIAQH
+303 KLVDQY
-309 KERFGQAP
+309 KERFGKAP
-317 IGDDLDK
+317 IGDDLDR

-367 INSAVRD
+367 INSAITD

-398 IAGLFVSPTEGF
+398 IAGLFLSPTEGF

-433 DEGLNELIDNVNAAS
+433 DEGLDELIANVKAAA
-448 LKGIESVSSK
+448 LKGIESVDSK
-458 EGMESILIGAISG
+458 EGMEAILIGAVSG

-513 NTQDLISQAKAFTLK
+513 NTQDLISQAKPFTLK

-538 SVKRAVVLQGEFE
+538 SVKRAVVLQEEFQ

-574 LPRVKYGR
+574 LPRIKYGR

-591 SFRKIAATEEGFD
+591 SFRTIAATEEGFD

-666 VYAAA
+666 VYAAS

-707 SAKATK
+707 SVKATK
-713 EALATINKVPGISD
+713 EALAIINKVPGISD
-727 IRDELK
+727 VRDELK
-733 RNLKDIIELGLRR
+733 RNLRDIIELGLRR

-763 EGPVLSDIESTT
+763 EGPMLSDIESTT

-784 PEGETKKKTVNKE
+784 PEGETKKKTINKE
-797 LEIGKEYSLAEPV
+797 LEIGKEYSLTEPV

-822 IVVLSKTLGGEYE
+822 IVVLSKTLGGEFE

-878 SRSKYSSIDKPT
+878 SKSKYSSIEKPT

-919 FLKKQAEARQRREI
+919 FLKKQAEARQRREV

-943 TQQKIQLMSGQV
+943 TQKKIQLMSGQV

-980 RSTITASSDEGK
+980 RSSITASSDEGK

-1009 NFKNRNQLKAIM
+1009 NFKNRGQLKAIM
-1021 FTSAQEAAL
+1021 FTSGQEATL
-1030 KIEGLAKLSFDT
+1030 KIEGVAKLSFDT
-1042 EGIDVTT
+1042 EGIDMAT
-1049 VNDVKEGFVGIVF
+1049 VNDIKEGFVGIVF
-1062 VDVDK
+1062 VEVDK

-1074 DKNGNRIGEVNVDT
+1074 DKDGNRIGEVNVDA
-1088 PNLNEL
+1088 PNLNKL

-1142 PRLYKFN
+1142 PRLYNFS

-1231 VLNAIDKMSM
+1231 VLNAIAKMSM

-1263 LYWREDGPT
+1263 LYWREDGPA
-1272 SNNKVYFD
+1272 SNNKVYID
-1280 TTTAQLVLGE
+1280 TTTGELVLGE
-1290 PTQEGSSDNRF
+1290 SSQEGSSDNRF
-1301 DLGNIENNKDRIVS
+1301 DLGNIENSKDRIVS

-1335 PFYEFYMADNQLKEA
+1335 PFYEFYVADNQLKEA

-1413 SVAPSAPVVDES
+1413 SVAPGAPVVDTS
-1425 VKDYAV
+1425 VKDYPV

-1438 YTATPTEDG
+1438 YTATPREGGGFD
-1447 KFAVSLIVND
+1447 VSLIVND

-1470 AMLEAVKDNLRAI
+1470 AMLEAVKNNLRAI

-1501 NLIEVSLIRAQA
+1501 NLIEANLIRTQA
-1513 ASAPAAPTAPVVSDI
+1513 EATPKPEAPVVSNI
-1528 EAKKADIEKRR
+1528 EGD
-1539 REELK
+1539 
-1544 KGSKAVYETGKYN
+1544 
-1557 GKEYNTWIEVEE
+1557 
-1569 ELNAKYDAELAALE
+1569 
-1583 GNKNFDDVPTPED
+1583 KNFDDVPTPED

-1608 PRISEADLAYYRDF
+1608 PRILEADLAYYREF

-1672 EAVWKGFLSPEQQAA
+1672 EAVWKGFLSLEQQAA
-1687 ILAQERTKK
+1687 ILAQERTRK
-1696 GEFTDNQSGKKYTYA
+1696 GEFTDNQSGKKYAYS

-1718 MLKERIMDDYADFRV
+1718 MLKERVMDDYADFRV

-1968 NKLTGTKSI
+1968 NRLTGTKSVD
-1977 EEAVSKLYE
+1977 EAVSKLYE

-2013 DYAAD
+2013 DYGAD

-2094 SVDYPV
+2094 SVDYPIGV
-2100 GIPSEMISFL
+2100 PSEMISFL

-2133 FADAVSGI
+2133 FADATSGI

-2188 GELQQV
+2188 GELQQL
-2194 FDNVNAPSI
+2194 FDNVNAPSV

-2212 TLAELKEKMPQLND
+2212 TLKELKEKMPQLND
-2226 IFSVSSKMIQLDGPF
+2226 IFSVNSKMIQLGGPF

-2263 DKNTNTGL
+2263 DKNTNAGL
-2271 SIADLS
+2271 SVADLS
-2277 IGQRFTLE
+2277 IGQRYSLE
-2285 INQNINGNYYVLVPA
+2285 INQNINGNYYVLIPA

-2328 HSMFQGYLRDDIGL
+2328 HSMFQGYLKDDIAL
-2342 AQDAKNRSKLN
+2342 AQDAKNRSKLK
-2353 NVGDKANELR
+2353 NVGNKANELR

-2371 DTLLAANQLVAV
+2371 DTLLAANQLVKD
-2383 GATPE
+2383 GATPA
-2388 EIDTFIEAYADD
+2388 EINAFIDAYTDD
-2400 INLDVDNYIETSVTN
+2400 INLDVDNYIERSVAN

-2420 KNNNEIVDNKD
+2420 KNNNEILDNKD
-2431 GGYSYKGLDNN
+2431 GGYSYKALDNN

-2481 FGDPYQFKIKDGQL
+2481 FGDPLQFSTEDGKL

-2506 PRRVMFDSP
+2506 PRRIMFDSP

-2525 NTIEGIELTDKDYGY
+2525 NTVDGVELTDKDYGY
-2540 HQNKEYARTFTAKD
+2540 HQNKEYGRTFTAKD
-2554 IIIAGGLPGYGETNE
+2554 IIIAGGLPGYGKTNE

-2614 RYTYSSEKLQ
+2614 RYTYSSDKLQ

-2629 MISKDA
+2629 MISKEA

-2647 SGNKFNKN
+2647 SGNKFNKT

-2697 SGRKVGSEGLQP
+2697 SGRKVGTEGLQS
-2709 LYKPNG
+2709 LYMPNG
-2715 DFNTEAFNNTVDV
+2715 DFNTEAFNNTIDV
-2728 PWSSYGIQVENSYA
+2728 PWSVYGIQVENSYA

-2759 LYDNGVATPEAAAA
+2759 LYDNGVSTPEAEAA
-2773 VKAHKEALDNLHA
+2773 VKAHNKALDNLHA

-2906 KDEFSKLSKEEQ
+2906 KDEFSKLSQEEQ

-3064 EKNKIKKAELFE
+3064 EKSKIKKAELFE

-3124 DKSFQAEVKDRFVR
+3124 DKSFQAELKDRFVR
-3138 SMYTKSLENEY
+3138 NMYTKSLENEY

-3161 NFNRLTKPND
+3161 NFDRLTKPND
-3171 DKSLKKLATKLGKL
+3171 DKSLKKLATKLGEL
-3185 RGEDESTIPNRML
+3185 RGEDESTIPNRIL

-3226 HSLAQQSQIYV
+3226 HSLAQQSKIYI
-3237 DPNKFAVQSEADKK
+3237 DPTKFDIQSENDKK
-3251 YLGDGSIALDH
+3251 YLGDGSVVLDH
-3262 NTVTINDKEYI
+3262 NTLTINDKEYI

-3302 DPYILKIIGSNRV
+3302 DPYILKIIGSSRV

-3360 DIQYIGQMFPTT
+3360 DIQFIGQMFPTT

-3387 DNIETYYKKGL
+3387 GNIEKYYKKGL
-3398 SETENAEQHLILRE
+3398 SETENAEQHKILAE
-3412 FLKYAKMAEFSFKF
+3412 FLKYAKMAEFNFKF

-3481 SDSLGAVLKFNEVE
+3481 SNSLGAVLKFNEVE

-3519 KITQKAAASFLDY
+3519 KVTQKAAASFLDY

-3624 TTIILQGTYT
+3624 TTIILQGSYT

-3700 GDTPMAARY
+3700 GDTPIAARY

-3735 RKILYLNDKYNSDMV
+3735 RKILYLNEKYNSDMV

-3757 PRILEVD
+3757 PRILDVD
-3764 GDLIDY
+3764 GDLVDY

-3804 GTEEP
+3804 SGEP
-3809 LTLADSEGNL
+3809 VTLTDADGNL

-3835 SVYPAANGTSAVRN
+3835 SVYPAVNGTSVVRN
-3849 ATARANTELTND
+3849 ATARANTELTD
-3861 DVIAG
+3861 VDVIAG
-3866 LFSKSNKNVV
+3866 LFPKINKDVV
-3876 SLQPTI
+3876 SLP
-3882 ETQPVISN
+3882 
-3890 KPEFS
+3890 
-3895 KLPSVASTPTMTYAG
+3895 A
-3910 IGSRQTPPEVLKQMT
+3910 EV
-3925 EVAKELES
+3925 
-3933 KGYTLNTGV
+3933 
-3942 TFGGKKEGADKA
+3942 
-3954 FDDGTT
+3954 
-3960 KKNLFSPEN
+3960 
-3969 QGARAKEQAIAKEI
+3969 QAPI
-3983 HPNPNALTAGALKL
+3983 
-3997 MARNTNQVFG
+3997 
-4007 DDLNTPVDFVLFYAK
+4007 
-4022 ETKGIRPEGGTGQAV
+4022 V
-4037 EMARLKGIPAINL
+4037 EK
-4050 ANPNWRVELDKA
+4050 
-4062 LEGKAQPAVERTYTA
+4062 TYTPG
-4077 RQLASMDAK
+4077 QLASMDAK

-4096 SPSNARGLA
+4096 PPSDARGLA
-4105 LEYIANGGTISPES
+4105 LEYIANGGTISPET

-4137 RTKEEANNRD
+4137 KVKEEANNRD

-4162 IWENLNEEIQTK
+4162 IWENLTEEIQTR

-4200 YIASYSIEDDK
+4200 YITSYSTEDDK
-4211 LNFKKGPC
+4211 LNFKKGPCK

>member
-14 EKMYDPTKDDTFVP
+14 KKMYDPTKDDTFVP
-28 NISLPRAGVNVSGS
+28 NISLPRAGVNISAS

-61 INPTPALGP
+61 INPTPKLGP

-121 GTTFLEGTVGLVYG
+121 GTTFLEGSVGLVYG

-169 NYYGSEEREANWYD
+169 NYYGSEEREAAWYD

-216 LLAKVPQVFNIS
+216 LLAKVPQLFNIS

-234 KLSEALET
+234 KLSEALEA
-242 GLKGVPQIER
+242 GLKNVPQIER

-264 KLVNAIEKMTA
+264 KLVNAIERMTA
-275 VERGIIAGLG
+275 VERGIVAGLG

-303 KLIAQH
+303 KLIEQH
-309 KERFGQAP
+309 KERFGEAP
-317 IGDDLDK
+317 KGDDLDK
-324 INRASEDLGNVR
+324 INRVSEDLGNVR

-367 INSAVRD
+367 INSAVAD
-374 VETGLLKSSIPTKG
+374 AETGLLKSAIPTKG

-433 DEGLNELIDNVNAAS
+433 DEGLDELIGNVKAAA

-476 GLVGRYKN
+476 GFVGRYKD
-484 KEGKTTIGF
+484 KDGKTRVGF
-493 GKTGKIGE
+493 GKTGEIGE
-501 RGFAGEGGEIAK
+501 RGFAGEGGERAR
-513 NTQDLISQAKAFTLK
+513 NTQDLISQAKPFTLK

-538 SVKRAVVLQGEFE
+538 SVKRAVVLQEEFE
-551 SAVNQGDILEAK
+551 ASVNQGDILEAK

-574 LPRVKYGR
+574 LPRIKYGR
-582 FDLVMDDIK
+582 FDLVMDDIN
-591 SFRKIAATEEGFD
+591 SFRRIAATEEGFD
-604 SLKEKGIAAELD
+604 SLKERGIAAELD
-616 TRESFLNRLNSFE
+616 TKESFLNRLNSFE

-666 VYAAA
+666 IYAAA

-690 NVDVQTILDEII
+690 GVDVQTILDEII

-707 SAKATK
+707 SVKATK
-713 EALATINKVPGISD
+713 EALAIINKVPGISD

-733 RNLKDIIELGLRR
+733 RNLRDVIELGLRR

-763 EGPVLSDIESTT
+763 EGPMFVDTESTT

-866 DTMLN
+866 ETMLN

-878 SRSKYSSIDKPT
+878 SRSKYSSIENPT

-919 FLKKQAEARQRREI
+919 FLKKQAEARQRREV

-943 TQQKIQLMSGQV
+943 TQKKVELMSGQV

-980 RSTITASSDEGK
+980 RSSTTASSDEGK
-992 ELAPHVTR
+992 KLAPHVTR
-1000 LNEFFNNAK
+1000 LNEFFNNAQ
-1009 NFKNRNQLKAIM
+1009 NFKNRGQLKAIM
-1021 FTSAQEAAL
+1021 FTSAHEAAL
-1030 KIEGLAKLSFDT
+1030 KIEGVAKLSFDT
-1042 EGIDVTT
+1042 EGIDMAT
-1049 VNDVKEGFVGIVF
+1049 VNDNKEGFVGIVF
-1062 VDVDK
+1062 VEVDQ

-1074 DKNGNRIGEVNVDT
+1074 DKNGNRIGEVNVDA

-1108 NGKPRHREGQ
+1108 NGKPRYREGQ
-1118 EKQAIEELA
+1118 EKQATEEVA
-1127 GWQAFREQLFKKDNQ
+1127 GWQAFREQLFKKDNE
-1142 PRLYKFN
+1142 PRLYNFN
-1149 ISRGIPVTNKDNP
+1149 ISRGIPVINKDNP

-1241 NSNLTK
+1241 NPNLTK

-1263 LYWREDGPT
+1263 LYWREDGPP

-1280 TTTAQLVLGE
+1280 TTTGQLVLGE
-1290 PTQEGSSDNRF
+1290 PTQEGGSDNRF

-1335 PFYEFYMADNQLKEA
+1335 PFYEFYLDDNQLKEA

-1386 DEVPYN
+1386 DDVPYN
-1392 YKQKYAILE
+1392 YKQRYAILE

-1413 SVAPSAPVVDES
+1413 SVAPSAPVADGS
-1425 VKDYAV
+1425 VKDYPV

-1438 YTATPTEDG
+1438 YTATPDAVG
-1447 KFAVSLIVND
+1447 GFDVSLIVND
-1457 VTNATVSAIVANP
+1457 VTNATVSAIAANP
-1470 AMLEAVKDNLRAI
+1470 GMLEAVKETLRDI
-1483 EKYVP
+1483 KKYVP
-1488 GKADRDYVIQAAP
+1488 GKADRDYVIEAAP

-1513 ASAPAAPTAPVVSDI
+1513 AAAPAAAPVVSD
-1528 EAKKADIEKRR
+1528 
-1539 REELK
+1539 
-1544 KGSKAVYETGKYN
+1544 
-1557 GKEYNTWIEVEE
+1557 VEG
-1569 ELNAKYDAELAALE
+1569 D
-1583 GNKNFDDVPTPED
+1583 KNFDNVPTPED

-1603 GSTNV
+1603 GSLNV
-1608 PRISEADLAYYRDF
+1608 PRISEADLAYYREF

-1636 NMIEISPTEQAWGA
+1636 NMIEINPTEKAWGA

-1687 ILAQERTKK
+1687 IIAQERTRK
-1696 GEFTDNQSGKKYTYA
+1696 GEFTDNQSGKKYAYS
-1711 DASVTDK
+1711 DASVTDR

-1775 GKFANRIFPE
+1775 GKFAKAIFPE

-1790 AAEYSAIPGMNEQLV
+1790 ATEYSAIPGMNEQLV

-1824 KSLFNLKN
+1824 KSLFNLKGI
-1832 VTAGAVF
+1832 TAGAVF

-1844 QYTKTGRIKEGDP
+1844 QYIKTGRIKEGDP
-1857 SRLSEENYEQL
+1857 SRLSDENYEQL
-1868 VQRTI
+1868 VERTI

-1885 NSIVGINDG
+1885 NSVVGINDG

-1928 QAGTQLAPGVKGLSL
+1928 QAGTQLVPGVKGLSL

-1977 EEAVSKLYE
+1977 DEAVSKLYE

-2004 LSDGTINFK
+2004 LTDGTINFK
-2013 DYAAD
+2013 NYDAN

-2031 KQKPDAIIQYLD
+2031 KQKPDAIIQYID

-2060 SLKDEWIEDM
+2060 SLKDEWIENM

-2080 VTRDVQTQSYNIDM
+2080 VKREASQSYNVDM

-2100 GIPSEMISFL
+2100 GVPSEMISFL

-2212 TLAELKEKMPQLND
+2212 TLTELKEKMPQLND
-2226 IFSVSSKMIQLDGPF
+2226 IFSVNSKMIQLDGPF

-2263 DKNTNTGL
+2263 DKNNNTGL
-2271 SIADLS
+2271 SVADLS
-2277 IGQRFTLE
+2277 IGQRYSLE
-2285 INQNINGNYYVLVPA
+2285 INQNINGNYYVLIPA

-2328 HSMFQGYLRDDIGL
+2328 HSMFQGYLKDDIAL
-2342 AQDAKNRSKLN
+2342 AQDAKNRSKLK
-2353 NVGDKANELR
+2353 NVGNKANQLR

-2371 DTLLAANQLVAV
+2371 ETLLAANQLVAV
-2383 GATPE
+2383 GASPE
-2388 EIDTFIEAYADD
+2388 EINAFIDAYAND
-2400 INLDVDNYIETSVTN
+2400 INLDVDNYIERSVTN

-2431 GGYSYKGLDNN
+2431 GGYSYKALDNN
-2442 FATKAKINK
+2442 FAAKAKINK

-2459 NNIVRFVNTNYIINN
+2459 NNIVTFVNTNYIINN

-2481 FGDPYQFKIKDGQL
+2481 FGDPLQFSTEDGKL

-2506 PRRVMFDSP
+2506 PRRIMFDSP

-2525 NTIEGIELTDKDYGY
+2525 NTVDGIELTDKDYGY
-2540 HQNKEYARTFTAKD
+2540 HENKEYARTFTAKD

-2576 MDGAFKEVKYKNG
+2576 MDSAYKEVKYKNG
-2589 QWPDEA
+2589 QWPEEA
-2595 ETWHQW
+2595 EAWHQW
-2601 QMAYTRNKLAAKG
+2601 QMAYTRNKLAAKK

-2629 MISKDA
+2629 MITKDPA
-2635 PVFVIEV
+2635 VYVLEV

-2647 SGNKFNKN
+2647 SGNKFNKT

-2697 SGRKVGSEGLQP
+2697 SGRKVGAEELQP
-2709 LYKPNG
+2709 LYMPNG
-2715 DFNTEAFNNTVDV
+2715 DFNKEAFNNTIDV
-2728 PWSSYGIQVENSYA
+2728 PWNSYGIQVENSYA

-2773 VKAHKEALDNLHA
+2773 VKAHKEALDKLHA

-2801 GTSFFAKDKTAI
+2801 GTSYFAKDKTAV

-2844 PLEASSSYIQIKN
+2844 PLEASSSYMQIKN

-2881 AAMWEDSTKGRG
+2881 AAMWEDSSKGRG

-2906 KDEFSKLSKEEQ
+2906 KDEFSKLSEEEQ
-2918 KNVVL
+2918 KKVVL
-2923 INDTLKFYTK
+2923 TNDTLKFYTK

-2962 EYLNRKEN
+2962 EYLNKKEN

-3043 EYLGSEQ
+3043 EYLGSEE

-3064 EKNKIKKAELFE
+3064 EKSKIKKAELFE
-3076 AIGIMINGLEDPKNL
+3076 AIGIMMNGLEDPKNL

-3099 DAILKDINDPT
+3099 DAILKDVNDPT

-3124 DKSFQAEVKDRFVR
+3124 DKSFQAELKDRFVR
-3138 SMYTKSLENEY
+3138 NMYTKSLENEY

-3161 NFNRLTKPND
+3161 NFDRLTKPND

-3226 HSLAQQSQIYV
+3226 HALAQQSQIYV
-3237 DPNKFAVQSEADKK
+3237 DPNKFALQSEADKK
-3251 YLGDGSIALDH
+3251 YLGDGSIVLDH

-3346 YLDSKNLKGIFRPK
+3346 YLDSKNLKGIFRAK
-3360 DIQYIGQMFPTT
+3360 DIEYIGQMFPTT

-3387 DNIETYYKKGL
+3387 GNIEKYYKKGL

-3481 SDSLGAVLKFNEVE
+3481 SDSLGAVLKFNETE

-3519 KITQKAAASFLDY
+3519 KVTQKAAASFLDY

-3549 DETALANK
+3549 DETSLANK

-3572 DLIVTSRGIVGGA
+3572 DLIVASRGIVGGA

-3624 TTIILQGTYT
+3624 TTIILQGSYT

-3700 GDTPMAARY
+3700 GDTPIAARY
-3709 DNFGDPIY
+3709 DSFGDPIY

-3757 PRILEVD
+3757 PRILDVD
-3764 GDLIDY
+3764 GDLVDY

-3793 ALYGYQKVKYT
+3793 ALYGYQKVKYV
-3804 GTEEP
+3804 GSEEP
-3809 LTLADSEGNL
+3809 VTLTDAEGNL

-3849 ATARANTELTND
+3849 ATARANTELTD
-3861 DVIAG
+3861 VDVIAG
-3866 LFSKSNKNVV
+3866 LFPKINKDVV
-3876 SLQPTI
+3876 SLQPVSNTI
-3882 ETQPVISN
+3882 QMQPANIE
-3890 KPEFS
+3890 KI
-3895 KLPSVASTPTMTYAG
+3895 KAG
-3910 IGSRQTPPEVLKQMT
+3910 TKTATIRSQKQ
-3925 EVAKELES
+3925 
-3933 KGYTLNTGV
+3933 
-3942 TFGGKKEGADKA
+3942 AD
-3954 FDDGTT
+3954 
-3960 KKNLFSPEN
+3960 
-3969 QGARAKEQAIAKEI
+3969 QI
-3983 HPNPNALTAGALKL
+3983 
-3997 MARNTNQVFG
+3997 
-4007 DDLNTPVDFVLFYAK
+4007 
-4022 ETKGIRPEGGTGQAV
+4022 
-4037 EMARLKGIPAINL
+4037 GIPAGQTQVRMIGSTSYNITNRGL
-4050 ANPNWRVELDKA
+4050 LTIAEAGGKEKMLKDDGANSENDLMYQQTKDWVNGKGKLYVYDIKPVE
-4062 LEGKAQPAVERTYTA
+4062 AQPTE
-4077 RQLASMDAK
+4077 D
-4086 ALYKQLKQID
+4086 
-4096 SPSNARGLA
+4096 
-4105 LEYIANGGTISPES
+4105 
-4119 LYNEVL
+4119 
-4125 ATRDVRLVPTKQ
+4125 
-4137 RTKEEANNRD
+4137 
-4147 YVKKGGPSIKEVAHF
+4147 
-4162 IWENLNEEIQTK
+4162 ENLTTEDFKCNTK
-4174 VDDQDVRNELI
+4174 NS
-4185 EVVGVYNKRLEVAKE
+4185 K
-4200 YIASYSIEDDK
+4200 
-4211 LNFKKGPC
+4211 

>member
-14 EKMYDPTKDDTFVP
+14 KKMYDPTKDDTFVP
-28 NISLPRAGVNVSGS
+28 NISLPRAGVNITGS

-121 GTTFLEGTVGLVYG
+121 GTTFLEGSVGLVYG

-155 YMADLNESMEVAMP
+155 YMADLNESMEIAMP
-169 NYYGSEEREANWYD
+169 NYYGSEEREAAWYD

-216 LLAKVPQVFNIS
+216 LLAKVPQLFNIS

-264 KLVNAIEKMTA
+264 KLVNTIERMTA
-275 VERGIIAGLG
+275 VERGIVAGLG

-309 KERFGQAP
+309 KEVFGEAP
-317 IGDDLDK
+317 KGDDLDK

-367 INSAVRD
+367 INSAVAD
-374 VETGLLKSSIPTKG
+374 AETGLLKSAIPTKG

-433 DEGLNELIDNVNAAS
+433 DEGLDELIDNVKAAA

-476 GLVGRYKN
+476 GFVGRYKD
-484 KEGKTTIGF
+484 KDGKTRVGF
-493 GKTGKIGE
+493 GKTGEIGE
-501 RGFAGEGGEIAK
+501 RGFAGEGGERAK
-513 NTQDLISQAKAFTLK
+513 NTQDLIAQAKPFTLK

-538 SVKRAVVLQGEFE
+538 SVKRAVVLQEEFE
-551 SAVNQGDILEAK
+551 SLVNQGDVLEAK

-574 LPRVKYGR
+574 LPRIKYGR

-591 SFRKIAATEEGFD
+591 SFRAIAATEEGFD
-604 SLKEKGIAAELD
+604 SLKERGIAAGLD
-616 TRESFLNRLNSFE
+616 TKESFLNRLNSFE

-649 VTEDGKKKYSD
+649 VTEDGKRKYSD

-666 VYAAA
+666 IYAAA

-690 NVDVQTILDEII
+690 NIDVQTILDEIV

-707 SAKATK
+707 SVKATK
-713 EALATINKVPGISD
+713 EALAAINKVPGISD
-727 IRDELK
+727 VRDELK
-733 RNLKDIIELGLRR
+733 RNLRDIIELGLRR

-763 EGPVLSDIESTT
+763 EGPMFTDIESTDT
-775 SATVKQQIV
+775 ATVKQQIV

-797 LEIGKEYSLAEPV
+797 LEIGKEYSLTEPV

-822 IVVLSKTLGGEYE
+822 IVVLSKTLGGEFE

-854 QITDIDNTSTEI
+854 QITDIDNTSAEI

-878 SRSKYSSIDKPT
+878 SRSKYSSIENPT

-911 EFNKQSEE
+911 EFDKQSEE
-919 FLKKQAEARQRREI
+919 FLKKQAETRQRREV

-943 TQQKIQLMSGQV
+943 TQEKVQLMSGQV

-980 RSTITASSDEGK
+980 RSSTTASSDEGK
-992 ELAPHVTR
+992 KLAPHVTR

-1009 NFKNRNQLKAIM
+1009 NFKNRGQLKAIM
-1021 FTSAQEAAL
+1021 FTSAHEATL
-1030 KIEGLAKLSFDT
+1030 KIEGAAKLSFDT
-1042 EGIDVTT
+1042 EGIDMAT
-1049 VNDVKEGFVGIVF
+1049 VNDIKEGFVGIVF
-1062 VDVDK
+1062 VEVDK

-1074 DKNGNRIGEVNVDT
+1074 DKDGNRIGEVNVDA

-1094 VFTTMPAVNLYYRM
+1094 VFTTMPAVDLYYRM
-1108 NGKPRHREGQ
+1108 NGKPRYREGQ
-1118 EKQAIEELA
+1118 EKQATEELA

-1142 PRLYKFN
+1142 PRLYNFS

-1231 VLNAIDKMSM
+1231 VLNAIAKMSM

-1263 LYWREDGPT
+1263 LYWREDGPA
-1272 SNNKVYFD
+1272 SNNKVYID
-1280 TTTAQLVLGE
+1280 TTTGELVLGE

-1301 DLGNIENNKDRIVS
+1301 DLGNIENDKDRIVS

-1386 DEVPYN
+1386 DDVPYN

-1413 SVAPSAPVVDES
+1413 SVAPGAPVVDTS

-1438 YTATPTEDG
+1438 YTATPREGGGFD
-1447 KFAVSLIVND
+1447 VSLIVND
-1457 VTNATVSAIVANP
+1457 VTNATVSSIAANP
-1470 AMLEAVKDNLRAI
+1470 AMLEAVKDNLRDI
-1483 EKYVP
+1483 KKYVP
-1488 GKADRDYVIQAAP
+1488 GKADRDYVVEAAP
-1501 NLIEVSLIRAQA
+1501 NLIEASLVRAQTE
-1513 ASAPAAPTAPVVSDI
+1513 AAPKPAVPVVSD
-1528 EAKKADIEKRR
+1528 
-1539 REELK
+1539 
-1544 KGSKAVYETGKYN
+1544 
-1557 GKEYNTWIEVEE
+1557 VEG
-1569 ELNAKYDAELAALE
+1569 D
-1583 GNKNFDDVPTPED
+1583 KNFNDVPTPED

-1636 NMIEISPTEQAWGA
+1636 NMIEISPTEKAWGA
-1650 FEKGVIKFAKSAQRG
+1650 FEKGVIKFAKTAQRG

-1696 GEFTDNQSGKKYTYA
+1696 GEFTDNQSGKKYAYS

-1775 GKFANRIFPE
+1775 GKFAKAIFPE

-1844 QYTKTGRIKEGDP
+1844 QYIKTGRIKEGDP
-1857 SRLSEENYEQL
+1857 SRLSDENYEQL

-1943 PKAEISTNAK
+1943 PKAEISANAK

-1977 EEAVSKLYE
+1977 DQAVSKLYE

-2013 DYAAD
+2013 DYGAD

-2094 SVDYPV
+2094 SVDYPI
-2100 GIPSEMISFL
+2100 GIPSEMVSFL

-2123 RLTTRKQKDD
+2123 RLTTRTQKDN

-2141 KQSLKKSPKVLTLK
+2141 KQSLKKSPKVLSLK

-2271 SIADLS
+2271 SVADLS

-2285 INQNINGNYYVLVPA
+2285 INQNINGNYYVLIPA

-2328 HSMFQGYLRDDIGL
+2328 HSMFQGYLKDDIGL

-2371 DTLLAANQLVAV
+2371 DTLLAANQLIAV
-2383 GATPE
+2383 GASPE
-2388 EIDTFIEAYADD
+2388 EINAFIEAYADD
-2400 INLDVDNYIETSVTN
+2400 INLDVDNYIERSVTN

-2420 KNNNEIVDNKD
+2420 NNNNEIVDNKD

-2442 FATKAKINK
+2442 FAAKAKINK

-2506 PRRVMFDSP
+2506 PRRIMFDSP

-2525 NTIEGIELTDKDYGY
+2525 NTVDGVELTDKDYGY

-2554 IIIAGGLPGYGETNE
+2554 IIIAGGLPGYGQTNE

-2589 QWPDEA
+2589 QWPEEA

-2629 MISKDA
+2629 MISKEA

-2647 SGNKFNKN
+2647 SGNKFNKTEFN
-2655 QFDLVLDK
+2655 LVLDK

-2697 SGRKVGSEGLQP
+2697 SGRKVGTEGLQP
-2709 LYKPNG
+2709 LYMPNG

-2728 PWSSYGIQVENSYA
+2728 PWSAYGIQVENSYA

-2801 GTSFFAKDKTAI
+2801 GTSFFAKDKTAV

-2881 AAMWEDSTKGRG
+2881 AAMWEDSAKGRG

-2906 KDEFSKLSKEEQ
+2906 KDEFSKLSEEEQ

-2949 FDKKKFPTDEKIL
+2949 FDKKKFPTDESIL
-2962 EYLNRKEN
+2962 KYLNKEEN

-3064 EKNKIKKAELFE
+3064 EKSKIKKAELFE

-3099 DAILKDINDPT
+3099 DVILKDINDPT

-3124 DKSFQAEVKDRFVR
+3124 DKSFQAELKDRFVR

-3154 DLLSLPE
+3154 NLLSLPE

-3185 RGEDESTIPNRML
+3185 RGEDESAIPNRLL

-3226 HSLAQQSQIYV
+3226 HALAQQSQIYV
-3237 DPNKFAVQSEADKK
+3237 DPSKFAIQSEADKK
-3251 YLGDGSIALDH
+3251 YLGDGSIVLDH

-3334 FMNQPIIKEYIS
+3334 FMNQPIINEYIS
-3346 YLDSKNLKGIFRPK
+3346 YLDSKNFKGIFRPK
-3360 DIQYIGQMFPTT
+3360 DIEFIGQMFPTT
-3372 SALIEASKINVAGLE
+3372 SVLIEASKINIAGLE
-3387 DNIETYYKKGL
+3387 GNIEKYYKKGL
-3398 SETENAEQHLILRE
+3398 SEVENAEQHKILAE

-3510 QYLSDEKYA
+3510 PYLSDEKYA
-3519 KITQKAAASFLDY
+3519 KVTQKAAASFLDY

-3549 DETALANK
+3549 DDTALANK

-3624 TTIILQGTYT
+3624 TTIILQGSYT

-3700 GDTPMAARY
+3700 GDTPIAARY
-3709 DNFGDPIY
+3709 DSFGDPIY

-3757 PRILEVD
+3757 PRILDVD
-3764 GDLIDY
+3764 GDLVDY

-3804 GTEEP
+3804 SGEP
-3809 LTLADSEGNL
+3809 VTLTDAEGNL

-3849 ATARANTELTND
+3849 ATARANTELTD
-3861 DVIAG
+3861 IDVIAG
-3866 LFSKSNKNVV
+3866 LFPKLNKDVV
-3876 SLQPTI
+3876 SLPAEAQAPT
-3882 ETQPVISN
+3882 E
-3890 KPEFS
+3890 
-3895 KLPSVASTPTMTYAG
+3895 
-3910 IGSRQTPPEVLKQMT
+3910 
-3925 EVAKELES
+3925 
-3933 KGYTLNTGV
+3933 
-3942 TFGGKKEGADKA
+3942 D
-3954 FDDGTT
+3954 
-3960 KKNLFSPEN
+3960 
-3969 QGARAKEQAIAKEI
+3969 
-3983 HPNPNALTAGALKL
+3983 
-3997 MARNTNQVFG
+3997 
-4007 DDLNTPVDFVLFYAK
+4007 
-4022 ETKGIRPEGGTGQAV
+4022 
-4037 EMARLKGIPAINL
+4037 
-4050 ANPNWRVELDKA
+4050 
-4062 LEGKAQPAVERTYTA
+4062 
-4077 RQLASMDAK
+4077 
-4086 ALYKQLKQID
+4086 
-4096 SPSNARGLA
+4096 
-4105 LEYIANGGTISPES
+4105 
-4119 LYNEVL
+4119 
-4125 ATRDVRLVPTKQ
+4125 
-4137 RTKEEANNRD
+4137 
-4147 YVKKGGPSIKEVAHF
+4147 
-4162 IWENLNEEIQTK
+4162 ENLTTEDFKCNTK
-4174 VDDQDVRNELI
+4174 NS
-4185 EVVGVYNKRLEVAKE
+4185 K
-4200 YIASYSIEDDK
+4200 
-4211 LNFKKGPC
+4211 

>member
-121 GTTFLEGTVGLVYG
+121 GTTFLDGTVGLVYG

-169 NYYGSEEREANWYD
+169 NYYSSEEREANWYD

-202 FSVGALA
+202 FSVGAMA

-216 LLAKVPQVFNIS
+216 LLAKVPQMFNIS

-275 VERGIIAGLG
+275 VERGIVAGLG

-303 KLIAQH
+303 KLIAQY
-309 KERFGQAP
+309 KERFGKAP
-317 IGDDLDK
+317 IGDDLDR

-367 INSAVRD
+367 INSAITD

-398 IAGLFVSPTEGF
+398 IAGLFVSPSEGF

-433 DEGLNELIDNVNAAS
+433 DEGLDELIDNVKAAS
-448 LKGIESVSSK
+448 LKGIESVNSK
-458 EGMESILIGAISG
+458 EGMEAILIGAVSG

-513 NTQDLISQAKAFTLK
+513 NTQDLISQAKPFTLK

-538 SVKRAVVLQGEFE
+538 SVKRAVVLQEEFQ

-574 LPRVKYGR
+574 LPRIKYGR

-591 SFRKIAATEEGFD
+591 SFRTIAATEEGFD
-604 SLKEKGIAAELD
+604 SLREKGIAAELD

-666 VYAAA
+666 VYAAS

-707 SAKATK
+707 SVKATK
-713 EALATINKVPGISD
+713 EALAIINKVPGISD
-727 IRDELK
+727 VRDELK
-733 RNLKDIIELGLRR
+733 RNLRDIIELGLRR

-763 EGPVLSDIESTT
+763 EGPMLSDIESTI

-784 PEGETKKKTVNKE
+784 PEGETKKKTINKE
-797 LEIGKEYSLAEPV
+797 LEIGKEYSLVEPV

-822 IVVLSKTLGGEYE
+822 IVVLSKTLGGEFE

-871 DAIDSVL
+871 DAIDNVL
-878 SRSKYSSIDKPT
+878 GRNKYSSIEKPT

-911 EFNKQSEE
+911 EFDKQSEE
-919 FLKKQAEARQRREI
+919 FLKKQAEARQRKEV

-943 TQQKIQLMSGQV
+943 TQKKIQLMSGQV

-980 RSTITASSDEGK
+980 RSSTTASSDEGK

-1009 NFKNRNQLKAIM
+1009 NFKNRGQLKAIM

-1030 KIEGLAKLSFDT
+1030 KIEGVAKLSFDT
-1042 EGIDVTT
+1042 EGIDMAT
-1049 VNDVKEGFVGIVF
+1049 VNDIKEGFVGIVF
-1062 VDVDK
+1062 VEVDK

-1074 DKNGNRIGEVNVDT
+1074 DKDGNRIGEVNVDA
-1088 PNLNEL
+1088 PNLNKL

-1231 VLNAIDKMSM
+1231 VLNAITKMSM

-1263 LYWREDGPT
+1263 LYWREDGPA
-1272 SNNKVYFD
+1272 SNNKVYID
-1280 TTTAQLVLGE
+1280 TTTGELVLGE
-1290 PTQEGSSDNRF
+1290 PAQEGSSDNRF
-1301 DLGNIENNKDRIVS
+1301 DLGNIENSKDRIVS

-1335 PFYEFYMADNQLKEA
+1335 PFYEFYVADNQLKEA

-1413 SVAPSAPVVDES
+1413 SVAPGAPVVDTS
-1425 VKDYAV
+1425 VKDYPV

-1438 YTATPTEDG
+1438 YTATPREGGGFD
-1447 KFAVSLIVND
+1447 VSLIVND

-1470 AMLEAVKDNLRAI
+1470 AMLEAVKNNLRAI

-1501 NLIEVSLIRAQA
+1501 NLIEANLIRTQA
-1513 ASAPAAPTAPVVSDI
+1513 EATPKPEAPVVSNI
-1528 EAKKADIEKRR
+1528 EGD
-1539 REELK
+1539 
-1544 KGSKAVYETGKYN
+1544 
-1557 GKEYNTWIEVEE
+1557 
-1569 ELNAKYDAELAALE
+1569 
-1583 GNKNFDDVPTPED
+1583 KNFDDVPTPED

-1608 PRISEADLAYYRDF
+1608 RRISEADLAYYRDF

-1636 NMIEISPTEQAWGA
+1636 NMIEISPTEKAWGA

-1687 ILAQERTKK
+1687 ILAQERTRK
-1696 GEFTDNQSGKKYTYA
+1696 GEFTDNQSGKKYAYS

-1718 MLKERIMDDYADFRV
+1718 MLKERVMDDYADFRV

-1775 GKFANRIFPE
+1775 GKFANRMFPE

-1968 NKLTGTKSI
+1968 NRLTGTKSVD
-1977 EEAVSKLYE
+1977 EAVSKLYE

-2013 DYAAD
+2013 DYGAD

-2060 SLKDEWIEDM
+2060 SVKDEWIEDM

-2094 SVDYPV
+2094 SVDYPIGV
-2100 GIPSEMISFL
+2100 PSEMISFL

-2123 RLTTRKQKDD
+2123 RLTTRTQKDN

-2141 KQSLKKSPKVLTLK
+2141 KQSLKKSPKVLSLK

-2165 TTLAELYT
+2165 TTLGELYT

-2194 FDNVNAPSI
+2194 FDNVNAPSV

-2212 TLAELKEKMPQLND
+2212 TLTELKEKMPQLND
-2226 IFSVSSKMIQLDGPF
+2226 IFSVNSKMIQLDGPF

-2271 SIADLS
+2271 SVADLS
-2277 IGQRFTLE
+2277 IGQRYSLE
-2285 INQNINGNYYVLVPA
+2285 INQNINGNYYVLIPA

-2328 HSMFQGYLRDDIGL
+2328 HSMFQGYLKDDIAL
-2342 AQDAKNRSKLN
+2342 AQDAKNRSKLK
-2353 NVGDKANELR
+2353 NVGNKANELR

-2371 DTLLAANQLVAV
+2371 DTLLTANQLVTD
-2383 GATPE
+2383 GATPA
-2388 EIDTFIEAYADD
+2388 EIDAFIDAYADD
-2400 INLDVDNYIETSVTN
+2400 INLDVDNYIERSVNN

-2431 GGYSYKGLDNN
+2431 GGYSYKALDNN

-2481 FGDPYQFKIKDGQL
+2481 FGDPLQFSTEDGKL

-2506 PRRVMFDSP
+2506 PRRIMFDSP

-2525 NTIEGIELTDKDYGY
+2525 NTVDGVELTDKDYGY

-2554 IIIAGGLPGYGETNE
+2554 IIIAGGLPGYGKTNE

-2614 RYTYSSEKLQ
+2614 RYTYSSDKLQ

-2629 MISKDA
+2629 MISKEA

-2647 SGNKFNKN
+2647 SGNKFNKT

-2697 SGRKVGSEGLQP
+2697 SGRKVGTEGLQS
-2709 LYKPNG
+2709 LYMPNG
-2715 DFNTEAFNNTVDV
+2715 DFNTEAFNNTIDV
-2728 PWSSYGIQVENSYA
+2728 PWNAYGIQVENSYA

-2759 LYDNGVATPEAAAA
+2759 LYDNGISTPEAEAA
-2773 VKAHKEALDNLHA
+2773 VKAHNKALDNLHA

-2906 KDEFSKLSKEEQ
+2906 KDEFSKLSQEEQ

-3043 EYLGSEQ
+3043 EYLGSEK

-3064 EKNKIKKAELFE
+3064 EKSKIKKAELFE
-3076 AIGIMINGLEDPKNL
+3076 AIGIIMNGLEDPKNL
-3091 TEKYSDEM
+3091 TEKYSDEI
-3099 DAILKDINDPT
+3099 DSILKDINDPT

-3124 DKSFQAEVKDRFVR
+3124 DKSFQAELKDRFVR
-3138 SMYTKSLENEY
+3138 NMYTKSLENEY

-3161 NFNRLTKPND
+3161 NFDRLTKPND
-3171 DKSLKKLATKLGKL
+3171 DKSLKKLATKLGEL
-3185 RGEDESTIPNRML
+3185 RGEDESTIPNRIL

-3226 HSLAQQSQIYV
+3226 HSLAQQSKIYI
-3237 DPNKFAVQSEADKK
+3237 DPTKFDIQSENDKK
-3251 YLGDGSIALDH
+3251 YLGDGSVVLDH
-3262 NTVTINDKEYI
+3262 NTLTINDKEYI

-3302 DPYILKIIGSNRV
+3302 DPYILKIIGSSRV

-3360 DIQYIGQMFPTT
+3360 DIQFIGQMFPTT

-3387 DNIETYYKKGL
+3387 GNIEKYYKKGL
-3398 SETENAEQHLILRE
+3398 SETENAEQHKILAE
-3412 FLKYAKMAEFSFKF
+3412 FLKYAKMAEFNFKF

-3481 SDSLGAVLKFNEVE
+3481 SNSLGAVLKFNEVE

-3519 KITQKAAASFLDY
+3519 KVTQKAAASFLDY

-3700 GDTPMAARY
+3700 GDTPIAARY

-3750 AYDVIAV
+3750 AYDVVAV
-3757 PRILEVD
+3757 PRILDVD
-3764 GDLIDY
+3764 GDLVDY

-3780 YGQRKKVGDITLN
+3780 YGQRKRVGDITLN

-3804 GTEEP
+3804 SGEP
-3809 LTLADSEGNL
+3809 VTLTDAEGNL

-3835 SVYPAANGTSAVRN
+3835 SVYPAVNGTSVVRN
-3849 ATARANTELTND
+3849 ATARANTELTD
-3861 DVIAG
+3861 VDVIAG
-3866 LFSKSNKNVV
+3866 LFPKINKNVV

-3895 KLPSVASTPTMTYAG
+3895 KLPSVSATPTMTYAG

-3942 TFGGKKEGADKA
+3942 TFGGNKEGADKA

-4007 DDLNTPVDFVLFYAK
+4007 DNLNTPVDFVLFYAK

-4037 EMARLKGIPAINL
+4037 QMARLKGIPTINL
-4050 ANPNWRVELDKA
+4050 ANPNWRAELDKA
-4062 LEGKAQPAVERTYTA
+4062 LEGKAQSVEAQPAVERTYTPK
-4077 RQLASMDAK
+4077 QLASMDAK

-4096 SPSNARGLA
+4096 SPTDARGLA
-4105 LEYIANGGTISPES
+4105 LEYIANGGTISPET

-4137 RTKEEANNRD
+4137 KVKEEANNRD

-4162 IWENLNEEIQTK
+4162 IWENLTEEIQTR

-4211 LNFKKGPC
+4211 LNFKKGPCK

>member
-1 MALPEKD
+1 MAGTDLYPIKENIQPNLLSLPVGST
-8 ILKNAS
+8 LPMTPFLAS
-14 EKMYDPTKDDTFVP
+14 EQRKDDFLPPPASGLPQVAPTLTTGELYENRKFGLYDPFKTEEQYAYGQSAWDK
-28 NISLPRAGVNVSGS
+28 AG
-42 GGGSQNNPTF
+42 
-52 DRFVALTSP
+52 
-61 INPTPALGP
+61 
-70 QTVTKYSPL
+70 
-79 DVDTTGRYDRFVL
+79 
-92 GADNED
+92 
-98 LQAGFQSSWAKAANG
+98 NG
-113 LTKGLGIA
+113 LAKLA
-121 GTTFLEGTVGLVYG
+121 GTTATTLANNTVGLLYG
-135 LGAAA
+135 MGAAL
-140 GTGKLSKFYNNDFSN
+140 GNQKFSSLYDNDFFKKMDDVSKEMEN
-155 YMADLNESMEVAMP
+155 RFPHYYTMAEQKDPLAL
-169 NYYGSEEREANWYD
+169 GS
-183 RNNIFTAN
+183 IFTGN
-191 FFFDKIIKNLG
+191 FFWDKIVKNLG
-202 FSVGALA
+202 FAAGAAITGFAA
-209 SGAVVGG
+209 SAALEGLGLSRGLVAAGKGLQALEATEIAIAEGKGIAGVVSALKTPKSTLSKFGGMLEEFGTIAPGAR
-216 LLAKVPQVFNIS
+216 FS
-228 KAGMIS
+228 KANQLLSAYLATTGEAGMESYHNKHQFIDNV
-234 KLSEALET
+234 KKAW
-242 GLKGVPQIER
+242 R
-252 AAKAK
+252 AE
-257 DIILQNS
+257 N
-264 KLVNAIEKMTA
+264 
-275 VERGIIAGLG
+275 
-285 AATEG
+285 G
-290 GIEALQGLNEYRD
+290 GQD
-303 KLIAQH
+303 
-309 KERFGQAP
+309 P
-317 IGDDLDK
+317 TGDDLQK
-324 INRASEDLGNVR
+324 IEDYASQVGNWSFALNTALLTGTQYIQLPKIFGSTYSGEKR
-336 LGLNML
+336 TLNNLIFKNGLW
-342 LLSATNYIHIPRIL
+342 
-356 GSSYRSGKNAL
+356 
-367 INSAVRD
+367 
-374 VETGLLKSSIPTKG
+374 KSSLPEKG
-388 FAKVV
+388 FGKFLYQ
-393 NRTKN
+393 TKN
-398 IAGLFVSPTEGF
+398 VGSLFFNTAEAF
-410 EEGAQFAIEK
+410 EEGAQYAIQEGTNKFFNKKYRNNEETNFWNSLAGIVSPMQEGVIGYGIKQAVTTDQGLENILLGGLSGALMTAGVIGTKTDEK
-420 GVQSYYNKKDYNK
+420 GNIKP
-433 DEGLNELIDNVNAAS
+433 
-448 LKGIESVSSK
+448 
-458 EGMESILIGAISG
+458 
-471 GIQQA
+471 
-476 GLVGRYKN
+476 
-484 KEGKTTIGF
+484 TIF
-493 GKTGKIGE
+493 KTGKIGE
-501 RGFAGEGGEIAK
+501 RGFTGYGGEQGK
-513 NTQDLISQAKAFTLK
+513 FFEE
-528 SDKWLNDTTN
+528 
-538 SVKRAVVLQGEFE
+538 SVKALN
-551 SAVNQGDILEAK
+551 SAKFSDLVDSINRGLTLSAEQETTLRKGDILQNK
-563 DKEFD
+563 DLETD
-568 YQHNYL
+568 YMLNYL
-574 LPRVKYGR
+574 LPRIKYGGSEIFNTEINDMR
-582 FDLVMDDIK
+582 ERAATDDGFLGLQEQGIANENDKREAFVKRLDNVYNMATQVNENYNKFKTSYGGVVKTNEKGEPILDAEGNAQRKYDDKTIDKMVYTVSKIFDYNNRIPGLVGTLANKGILTDELLAETTIVGKPSVEKAKEVLKAINDLDVTDDIK
-591 SFRKIAATEEGFD
+591 DELKTNLQDALELTMRKNNFI
-604 SLKEKGIAAELD
+604 
-616 TRESFLNRLNSFE
+616 REFNQIKQDPSSFE
-629 THAKAV
+629 EEQEDVTTAKIKQ
-635 NSLNESLNLRYATA
+635 
-649 VTEDGKKKYSD
+649 TEIVEGKKK
-660 VVLEKM
+660 
-666 VYAAA
+666 
-671 KISDYDQRV
+671 
-680 PQLTGSLLDA
+680 
-690 NVDVQTILDEII
+690 
-702 LNGTP
+702 
-707 SAKATK
+707 
-713 EALATINKVPGISD
+713 TINKEV
-727 IRDELK
+727 
-733 RNLKDIIELGLRR
+733 
-746 KEFIDEYDDIKQ
+746 
-758 NPSMY
+758 
-763 EGPVLSDIESTT
+763 
-775 SATVKQQIV
+775 
-784 PEGETKKKTVNKE
+784 
-797 LEIGKEYSLAEPV
+797 EIGKEYFLAEPV

-822 IVVLSKTLGGEYE
+822 IVILSKTLGGEYE
-835 VSLPNGET
+835 VRLPNGET

-854 QITDIDNTSTEI
+854 QITDIDNSSTEI

-1042 EGIDVTT
+1042 EGIDVAT

-1074 DKNGNRIGEVNVDT
+1074 DKDGNRIGEVNVDT

-1263 LYWREDGPT
+1263 LYWREDGLP

-1280 TTTAQLVLGE
+1280 TTAVQLVLGE
-1290 PTQEGSSDNRF
+1290 PTQEGGSDNRF

-1335 PFYEFYMADNQLKEA
+1335 PFYEFYLDDNQLKEA

-1413 SVAPSAPVVDES
+1413 SVAPGAPIVDES
-1425 VKDYAV
+1425 IKDYPV

-1438 YTATPTEDG
+1438 YTATPDEFGGFD
-1447 KFAVSLIVND
+1447 VSLIVND
-1457 VTNATVSAIVANP
+1457 VTNATISAIVANP
-1470 AMLEAVKDNLRAI
+1470 AMLEATKNNLRDI
-1483 EKYVP
+1483 KKYKP
-1488 GKADRDYVIQAAP
+1488 GKADRDYVIEAAP
-1501 NLIEVSLIRAQA
+1501 NLIEANLIRTQA
-1513 ASAPAAPTAPVVSDI
+1513 EAAPKVDVSPVVSD
-1528 EAKKADIEKRR
+1528 KKADIEK
-1539 REELK
+1539 LGIK
-1544 KGSKAVYETGKYN
+1544 IETN
-1557 GKEYNTWIEVEE
+1557 EVEAIPFMTGE
-1569 ELNAKYDAELAALE
+1569 KTMIGNRTYRDEVGILTNEGRRIQGLINSLSDRIANNLASKLGWEKKEVSFTRMDSTVQTEMKWHDSKGNKGDNNNIAIAYIDGKYDAELAALE
-1583 GNKNFDDVPTPED
+1583 DNKNFDDVPTPED

-1608 PRISEADLAYYRDF
+1608 PRISEADLAYYREF
-1622 MKKVAPNLPFEVLD
+1622 MKKVAPTLPFEVLN
-1636 NMIEISPTEQAWGA
+1636 NMIEVSPTEKAWGA

-1672 EAVWKGFLSPEQQAA
+1672 EAVWKGFLSPEQQTA
-1687 ILAQERTKK
+1687 ILAQERTNK
-1696 GEFTDNQSGKKYTYA
+1696 GEFTDNQSGKKYAYS
-1711 DASVTDK
+1711 DASVTDR

-1790 AAEYSAIPGMNEQLV
+1790 AAEYSVIPGMNEQLV

-1824 KSLFNLKN
+1824 KSLFNLKGI
-1832 VTAGAVF
+1832 TAGAVF

-1928 QAGTQLAPGVKGLSL
+1928 QAGTQLAPGIKGLSL

-1977 EEAVSKLYE
+1977 DEAVSKLYE

-2004 LSDGTINFK
+2004 LEDGTIKFK
-2013 DYAAD
+2013 DYDAN

-2070 QSLSTDPTSI
+2070 QALSTDPTSI
-2080 VTRDVQTQSYNIDM
+2080 VKREVSSQSYNVDM
-2094 SVDYPV
+2094 SVDYPIGV
-2100 GIPSEMISFL
+2100 PSEMISFL

-2133 FADAVSGI
+2133 FADATSGI
-2141 KQSLKKSPKVLTLK
+2141 KQSLKKSSKVLTLK

-2226 IFSVSSKMIQLDGPF
+2226 IFSVNSKMIQLGGPF
-2241 WNADGTRIKSNKLKL
+2241 WNTDGTRIKSNKLKL

-2263 DKNTNTGL
+2263 DKNNNTGL

-2285 INQNINGNYYVLVPA
+2285 INQNINGNYYVLIPA

-2314 SFKEVKEGTSDMTT
+2314 SFKEVKEGTSAMTT
-2328 HSMFQGYLRDDIGL
+2328 HSMFQGYLKDDIAL

-2353 NVGDKANELR
+2353 NVGDKANDLR

-2371 DTLLAANQLVAV
+2371 ETLLAANQLVAV

-2388 EIDTFIEAYADD
+2388 EIGIFVETYADD
-2400 INLDVDNYIETSVTN
+2400 INLDVDNYIERSVTN

-2459 NNIVRFVNTNYIINN
+2459 NNIITFVNTNYVISN

-2506 PRRVMFDSP
+2506 PRRIMFDSP

-2525 NTIEGIELTDKDYGY
+2525 NTIEGVELTDKDYGY
-2540 HQNKEYARTFTAKD
+2540 HENKEYARTFTAKD

-2576 MDGAFKEVKYKNG
+2576 MDGAYKEVKYKNG
-2589 QWPDEA
+2589 QWPEEA
-2595 ETWHQW
+2595 EAWHQW
-2601 QMAYTRNKLAAKG
+2601 QMAYTRNKLAAKK

-2629 MISKDA
+2629 MITKDPA
-2635 PVFVIEV
+2635 VYVLEV

-2647 SGNKFNKN
+2647 SGNKFNKT

-2663 FSQMPMYYQAIEG
+2663 FSQMPMYYQAIED

-2697 SGRKVGSEGLQP
+2697 SGRKVGTEGLQP
-2709 LYKPNG
+2709 LYMPNG

-2728 PWSSYGIQVENSYA
+2728 PWSAYGIQVENSYA

-2759 LYDNGVATPEAAAA
+2759 LYDNGVATPEAEAA
-2773 VKAHKEALDNLHA
+2773 VNAHNKALDNLHVNA
-2786 NGYAELLN
+2786 YAELLN

-2873 GFSGVQIS
+2873 GLSGVQIS
-2881 AAMWEDSTKGRG
+2881 AAMWEDSAKGRG
-2893 IALKTEDGYKRIS
+2893 IALKTKDGYKRIS
-2906 KDEFSKLSKEEQ
+2906 KDEFSKLSEEEQ
-2918 KNVVL
+2918 KKVVL

-3022 DKLNMYLKSVYRNAN
+3022 DKLNMYLKSVYKNAN

-3043 EYLGSEQ
+3043 EYLGSEE

-3064 EKNKIKKAELFE
+3064 EKSKIKKAELFE
-3076 AIGIMINGLEDPKNL
+3076 AIGIMMNGLEDPKNL
-3091 TEKYSDEM
+3091 TERYSDEM
-3099 DAILKDINDPT
+3099 NAILKDINDPT

-3138 SMYTKSLENEY
+3138 DMYTKSLENEY

-3154 DLLSLPE
+3154 NLLSLPE
-3161 NFNRLTKPND
+3161 NFDRLTKPND

-3226 HSLAQQSQIYV
+3226 HSLAQQSKIYI
-3237 DPNKFAVQSEADKK
+3237 DPTKFDIQSENDKK
-3251 YLGDGSIALDH
+3251 YLGDGSIILDH
-3262 NTVTINDKEYI
+3262 NTLTINDKEYI

-3302 DPYILKIIGSNRV
+3302 DPYILKIIGSSRV

-3360 DIQYIGQMFPTT
+3360 DIEFIGQMFPTT
-3372 SALIEASKINVAGLE
+3372 SVLIEASKINIAGLE
-3387 DNIETYYKKGL
+3387 GNIEKYYKKGL
-3398 SETENAEQHLILRE
+3398 SETENAEQHKILRE
-3412 FLKYAKMAEFSFKF
+3412 FLKYAKMAEFNFKF

-3471 GDLAKFLFKA
+3471 GNLAKFLFKA

-3503 IRPYALN
+3503 IRPYAFN
-3510 QYLSDEKYA
+3510 QYLNDEKYA
-3519 KITQKAAASFLDY
+3519 KVTQKAAASFLDY

-3616 ADLYKELV
+3616 ADLYKELI

-3634 SPISLK
+3634 SSISLK

-3668 ATNNYFQRNN
+3668 AINNYFQRNN

-3700 GDTPMAARY
+3700 GDTPIAARY

-3735 RKILYLNDKYNSDMV
+3735 RKILYLSEKYNSDMV
-3750 AYDVIAV
+3750 GYDVIAV

-3809 LTLADSEGNL
+3809 LTLTDSDGNL

-3835 SVYPAANGTSAVRN
+3835 SVYPAANGRSAIRN
-3849 ATARANTELTND
+3849 ATARANAELTND

-3866 LFSKSNKNVV
+3866 LFPKINKDVV
-3876 SLQPTI
+3876 SLQPVSNTI
-3882 ETQPVISN
+3882 QMQPANIEKIKAGTKTATIRSQKQADQIGIPVGQTQIR
-3890 KPEFS
+3890 K
-3895 KLPSVASTPTMTYAG
+3895 
-3910 IGSRQTPPEVLKQMT
+3910 IGDTSYNITNRGLLTIAE
-3925 EVAKELES
+3925 A
-3933 KGYTLNTGV
+3933 
-3942 TFGGKKEGADKA
+3942 GGKEKMLK
-3954 FDDGTT
+3954 DDGANSENDLMYQQT
-3960 KKNLFSPEN
+3960 KDWVNGK
-3969 QGARAKEQAIAKEI
+3969 G
-3983 HPNPNALTAGALKL
+3983 KL
-3997 MARNTNQVFG
+3997 YVY
-4007 DDLNTPVDFVLFYAK
+4007 DIKPI
-4022 ETKGIRPEGGTGQAV
+4022 E
-4037 EMARLKGIPAINL
+4037 
-4050 ANPNWRVELDKA
+4050 
-4062 LEGKAQPAVERTYTA
+4062 AQPAVE
-4077 RQLASMDAK
+4077 SVSEDK
-4086 ALYKQLKQID
+4086 
-4096 SPSNARGLA
+4096 NF
-4105 LEYIANGGTISPES
+4105 YIG
-4119 LYNEVL
+4119 
-4125 ATRDVRLVPTKQ
+4125 
-4137 RTKEEANNRD
+4137 
-4147 YVKKGGPSIKEVAHF
+4147 
-4162 IWENLNEEIQTK
+4162 
-4174 VDDQDVRNELI
+4174 ELSA
-4185 EVVGVYNKRLEVAKE
+4185 VYNKVDNTYDLESSDGTMYEGLSEEQVMKYGEAIQNLDKYYEQIGDIITIENGKFRLLDVEEVDDGKE
-4200 YIASYSIEDDK
+4200 RLLKLFSQSGITTNAIASVSDKGGTWGELNVKIISLEELIDQYNDVVDWKEEDNNDTC
-4211 LNFKKGPC
+4211 NPF

>member
-14 EKMYDPTKDDTFVP
+14 KKMYDPTKDDTFVP
-28 NISLPRAGVNVSGS
+28 NISLPRAGVNITGS

-121 GTTFLEGTVGLVYG
+121 GTTFLEGSVGLVYG

-155 YMADLNESMEVAMP
+155 YMADLNESMEIAMP
-169 NYYGSEEREANWYD
+169 NYYGSEEREAAWYD

-216 LLAKVPQVFNIS
+216 LLAKVPQLFNIS

-264 KLVNAIEKMTA
+264 KLVNTIERMTA
-275 VERGIIAGLG
+275 VERGIVAGLG

-309 KERFGQAP
+309 KEVFGEAP
-317 IGDDLDK
+317 KGDDLDK
-324 INRASEDLGNVR
+324 INRVSEDLGNVR

-367 INSAVRD
+367 INSAVAD
-374 VETGLLKSSIPTKG
+374 AETGLLKSAIPTKG

-433 DEGLNELIDNVNAAS
+433 DEGLDELIGNVKAAA

-476 GLVGRYKN
+476 GFVGRYKD
-484 KEGKTTIGF
+484 KDGKTRVGF
-493 GKTGKIGE
+493 GKTGEIGE
-501 RGFAGEGGEIAK
+501 RGFAGEGGERAK
-513 NTQDLISQAKAFTLK
+513 NTQDLIAQAKPFTLK

-538 SVKRAVVLQGEFE
+538 SVKRAVVLQEEFE
-551 SAVNQGDILEAK
+551 SLVNQGDVLEAK

-574 LPRVKYGR
+574 LPRIKYGR

-591 SFRKIAATEEGFD
+591 SFRAIAATEEGFD
-604 SLKEKGIAAELD
+604 SLKERGIAAGLD
-616 TRESFLNRLNSFE
+616 TKESFLNRLNSFE

-649 VTEDGKKKYSD
+649 VTEDGKRKYSD

-666 VYAAA
+666 IYAAA

-690 NVDVQTILDEII
+690 NIDVQTILDEIV

-707 SAKATK
+707 SVKATK
-713 EALATINKVPGISD
+713 EALAAINKVPGISD
-727 IRDELK
+727 VRDELK
-733 RNLKDIIELGLRR
+733 RNLRDIIELGLRR

-763 EGPVLSDIESTT
+763 EGPMFTDIESTDT
-775 SATVKQQIV
+775 ATVKQQIV

-797 LEIGKEYSLAEPV
+797 LEIGKEYSLTEPV

-822 IVVLSKTLGGEYE
+822 IVVLSKTLGGEFE

-854 QITDIDNTSTEI
+854 QITDIDNTSAEI

-878 SRSKYSSIDKPT
+878 SRSKYSSIENPT

-911 EFNKQSEE
+911 EFDKQSEE
-919 FLKKQAEARQRREI
+919 FLKKQAEARQRREV

-943 TQQKIQLMSGQV
+943 TQEKVQLMSGQV

-980 RSTITASSDEGK
+980 RSSTTASSDEGK
-992 ELAPHVTR
+992 KLAPHVTR

-1009 NFKNRNQLKAIM
+1009 NFKNRGQLKAIM
-1021 FTSAQEAAL
+1021 FTSAHEATL
-1030 KIEGLAKLSFDT
+1030 KIEGAAKLSFDT
-1042 EGIDVTT
+1042 EGIDMAT
-1049 VNDVKEGFVGIVF
+1049 VNDIKEGFVGIVF
-1062 VDVDK
+1062 VEVDK

-1074 DKNGNRIGEVNVDT
+1074 DKDGNRIGEVNVDA

-1094 VFTTMPAVNLYYRM
+1094 VFTTMPAVDLYYRM
-1108 NGKPRHREGQ
+1108 NGKPRYREGQ
-1118 EKQAIEELA
+1118 EKQTTEELA

-1142 PRLYKFN
+1142 PRLYNFS

-1231 VLNAIDKMSM
+1231 VLNAIAKMSM

-1263 LYWREDGPT
+1263 LYWREDGPV
-1272 SNNKVYFD
+1272 SNNKVYID
-1280 TTTAQLVLGE
+1280 TTTGELVLGE

-1301 DLGNIENNKDRIVS
+1301 DLGNIENSKDRIVS

-1386 DEVPYN
+1386 DDVPYN

-1413 SVAPSAPVVDES
+1413 SVAPGAPVVDTS

-1438 YTATPTEDG
+1438 YTATPREGGGFD
-1447 KFAVSLIVND
+1447 VSLIVND
-1457 VTNATVSAIVANP
+1457 VTNATVSSIAANP
-1470 AMLEAVKDNLRAI
+1470 AMLEAVKDNLRDI
-1483 EKYVP
+1483 KKYVP
-1488 GKADRDYVIQAAP
+1488 GKADRDYVVEAAP
-1501 NLIEVSLIRAQA
+1501 NLIEASLIRTQA
-1513 ASAPAAPTAPVVSDI
+1513 EAAPKPVAPVVSDI
-1528 EAKKADIEKRR
+1528 EAKKDEILAKIEAATKLGTIDQLAGGVNNDISGAKGKTY
-1539 REELK
+1539 REL
-1544 KGSKAVYETGKYN
+1544 YN
-1557 GKEYNTWIEVEE
+1557 
-1569 ELNAKYDAELAALE
+1569 AELAGLE
-1583 GNKNFDDVPTPED
+1583 GNKNFNDVPTPED

-1608 PRISEADLAYYRDF
+1608 PRISEADLAYYREF

-1636 NMIEISPTEQAWGA
+1636 NMIEISPTEKAWGA
-1650 FEKGVIKFAKSAQRG
+1650 FEKGVIKFAKTAQRG

-1687 ILAQERTKK
+1687 ILAQERTRK
-1696 GEFTDNQSGKKYTYA
+1696 GEFTDNQSGKKYAYS

-1740 LGDLVRKFFKAIV
+1740 LGELVRKFFKAIV

-1764 LKEQLFKDIDT
+1764 LKEQLFKDIYT
-1775 GKFANRIFPE
+1775 GKFAKAIFPE

-1844 QYTKTGRIKEGDP
+1844 QYIKTGRIKEGDP
-1857 SRLSEENYEQL
+1857 SRLSDENYEQL

-1928 QAGTQLAPGVKGLSL
+1928 QAGTQLTPGVKGLSL

-1977 EEAVSKLYE
+1977 DEAVSKLYE

-2013 DYAAD
+2013 DYGAD

-2094 SVDYPV
+2094 SVDYPI
-2100 GIPSEMISFL
+2100 GIPSEMVSFL

-2123 RLTTRKQKDD
+2123 RLTTRTQKDN

-2141 KQSLKKSPKVLTLK
+2141 KQSLKKSPKVLSLK

-2212 TLAELKEKMPQLND
+2212 TLTELKEKMPQLND

-2271 SIADLS
+2271 SVADLS

-2285 INQNINGNYYVLVPA
+2285 INQNINGNYYVLIPA

-2328 HSMFQGYLRDDIGL
+2328 HSMFQGYLKDDIGL

-2383 GATPE
+2383 GASPE
-2388 EIDTFIEAYADD
+2388 EINAFIEAYAND
-2400 INLDVDNYIETSVTN
+2400 INLDVDNYIERSVTN

-2420 KNNNEIVDNKD
+2420 NNNNEIVDNKD

-2442 FATKAKINK
+2442 FAAKAKINK

-2506 PRRVMFDSP
+2506 PRRIMFDSP

-2525 NTIEGIELTDKDYGY
+2525 NTVDGVELTDKDYGY

-2554 IIIAGGLPGYGETNE
+2554 IIIAGGLPGYGQTNE

-2589 QWPDEA
+2589 QWPEEA

-2629 MISKDA
+2629 MISKEA

-2647 SGNKFNKN
+2647 SGNKFNKTEFN
-2655 QFDLVLDK
+2655 LVLDK

-2697 SGRKVGSEGLQP
+2697 SGRKVGTEGLQP
-2709 LYKPNG
+2709 LYMPNG

-2728 PWSSYGIQVENSYA
+2728 PWSAYGIQVENSYA

-2801 GTSFFAKDKTAI
+2801 GTSFFAKDKTAV

-2881 AAMWEDSTKGRG
+2881 AAMWEDSAKGRG

-2906 KDEFSKLSKEEQ
+2906 KDEFSKLSEEEQ

-2949 FDKKKFPTDEKIL
+2949 FDKKKFPTDESIL
-2962 EYLNRKEN
+2962 EYLNKKEN

-3064 EKNKIKKAELFE
+3064 EKSKIKKAELFE

-3099 DAILKDINDPT
+3099 DVILKDINDPT

-3124 DKSFQAEVKDRFVR
+3124 DKSFQAELKDRFVR

-3154 DLLSLPE
+3154 NLLSLPE

-3185 RGEDESTIPNRML
+3185 KGEDESAIPNRML

-3226 HSLAQQSQIYV
+3226 HALAQQSQIYV
-3237 DPNKFAVQSEADKK
+3237 DPSKFAIQSEADKK
-3251 YLGDGSIALDH
+3251 YLGDGSIVLDH

-3334 FMNQPIIKEYIS
+3334 FMNQPIINEYIS

-3360 DIQYIGQMFPTT
+3360 DIEFIGQMFPTT
-3372 SALIEASKINVAGLE
+3372 SVLIEATKINVAGLE
-3387 DNIETYYKKGL
+3387 SNIEKYYKKGL
-3398 SETENAEQHLILRE
+3398 SEVENAEQHKILAE

-3519 KITQKAAASFLDY
+3519 KVTQKAAASFLDY

-3624 TTIILQGTYT
+3624 TTIILQGSYT

-3700 GDTPMAARY
+3700 GDTPIAARY
-3709 DNFGDPIY
+3709 DSFGDPIY

-3757 PRILEVD
+3757 PRILDVD
-3764 GDLIDY
+3764 GDLVDY

-3804 GTEEP
+3804 SGEP
-3809 LTLADSEGNL
+3809 VTLTDSEGNL

-3849 ATARANTELTND
+3849 ATARANTELTD
-3861 DVIAG
+3861 IDVIAG
-3866 LFSKSNKNVV
+3866 LFPKLNKDVV
-3876 SLQPTI
+3876 SLPAEAQAPT
-3882 ETQPVISN
+3882 E
-3890 KPEFS
+3890 
-3895 KLPSVASTPTMTYAG
+3895 
-3910 IGSRQTPPEVLKQMT
+3910 
-3925 EVAKELES
+3925 
-3933 KGYTLNTGV
+3933 
-3942 TFGGKKEGADKA
+3942 D
-3954 FDDGTT
+3954 
-3960 KKNLFSPEN
+3960 
-3969 QGARAKEQAIAKEI
+3969 
-3983 HPNPNALTAGALKL
+3983 
-3997 MARNTNQVFG
+3997 
-4007 DDLNTPVDFVLFYAK
+4007 
-4022 ETKGIRPEGGTGQAV
+4022 
-4037 EMARLKGIPAINL
+4037 
-4050 ANPNWRVELDKA
+4050 
-4062 LEGKAQPAVERTYTA
+4062 
-4077 RQLASMDAK
+4077 
-4086 ALYKQLKQID
+4086 
-4096 SPSNARGLA
+4096 
-4105 LEYIANGGTISPES
+4105 
-4119 LYNEVL
+4119 
-4125 ATRDVRLVPTKQ
+4125 
-4137 RTKEEANNRD
+4137 
-4147 YVKKGGPSIKEVAHF
+4147 
-4162 IWENLNEEIQTK
+4162 ENLTTEDFKCNTK
-4174 VDDQDVRNELI
+4174 NS
-4185 EVVGVYNKRLEVAKE
+4185 K
-4200 YIASYSIEDDK
+4200 
-4211 LNFKKGPC
+4211 